1 MTDLHD
7 KPAPASS
14 LPPQAGPAAGASESA
29 TAPACPTL
37 GELFTA
43 WVARTPDAPALTD
56 GRRTWSYRELAARA
70 DRLAVHLARRG
81 AGPDRVVALVLPRS
95 MELIAAELAVT
106 RAGAAFLPVDPAYP
120 AERRALMLADA
131 APAVTLDDPRRVRE
145 LLDTGNSPGD
155 AAGTQAQVDADHAA
169 YVIYTSGSTGTPKG
183 VTVTHRGIGGFTAAA
198 AERYA
203 VGPGDRVLQFSS
215 PSFDASVL
223 ELCASVLS
231 GATLVVPPHGPWLG
245 DELAAVLDEHRI
257 THALIPPAALATL
270 PDPGQ
275 GTARRLRT
283 LIVGAEA
290 CPAELVD
297 RWAPGRRMINSYGPT
312 EATIVATWTGPLTAG
327 QGTPTIGGAL
337 PHTRVYVLD
346 AGLRPVPAGADGELF
361 IGGDAVAR
369 GYLGRPGLT
378 AARFVADPFGSPGA
392 RLYRTGDRAR
402 WTADGE
408 LEFLGRLDRQV
419 KIRGFRV
426 EPGEIEAALRRA
438 GAGSVGEAV
447 VVVREDETG
456 HQRLV
461 GYVTPA
467 GQPTSTASATSPV
480 PADSRAAAT
489 SPVPAG
495 PEDPATSSIPVALEA
510 PATSPVPAD
519 SQAPPTSPVPADSEA
534 PATSPVPAD
543 SEAPA
548 TSPVPADSDAV
559 VTSAAPTA
567 PAVSLSGPS
576 DPSALPH
583 PLDPAALRSAV
594 AAVLPAHMVPSAIV
608 VLDRMPLT
616 PQHKIDRR
624 ALPAPERTVTEGHV
638 APRTAGERA
647 LARIWAE
654 VLGVDAVGVTDDFLD
669 LGGESILAARA
680 LARIRDELGVRL
692 TVRDVFT
699 ARTIAALAPL
709 LGDPSAAAPPEPMPP
724 APLDGT
730 LPLSS
735 AQRRLWYLDDLTEG
749 GTEYNTG
756 VSLRLRGP
764 LDPDALRRSLRRLA
778 ARHASLR
785 TTFTTADGQ
794 GAQRV
799 APEPH
804 LPLRTADLTDV
815 PEARRS
821 DAAEALLTEELGR
834 PFDLAAGPLTRA
846 LLVRLAP
853 EDHLLLLAQHHI
865 VTDGW
870 SVGILTRELAALH
883 HAETTGEP
891 DGLPQPAVQYPDFAV
906 WEHRRR
912 ATETD
917 AADLAYWRRHLTGMQ
932 QLELPT
938 DRPRPAVRT
947 TSGAAHR
954 HPLPAELVTR
964 LRQLAAGRGTTV
976 FTLFAG
982 AAALLFSRY
991 SGQRD
996 VAFGTVTTGR
1006 GRRDLEDV
1014 PGFFANTVVLRGEVD
1029 ERATVDRFVES
1040 MRATVLDAFAHDG
1053 VPFDRVVEELAPP
1066 RDPSRTPLVQALVV
1080 QQTALPVP
1088 PLSGGLRLTE
1098 HPLPRPAARFDL
1110 VLEFSADPDGG
1121 CVLTAEFNTDLFDAA
1136 TVARLTAH
1144 LHRLL
1149 EGMADGPGR
1158 TLAELTMLS
1167 AEEQRTLVDTWNP
1180 PARRSRDTRHS
1191 TLPDL
1196 FRAQA
1201 ARTPDRT
1208 AVICGPVRLD
1218 YAEVARRANRLAR
1231 QLLARGAGPESLVAL
1246 CLPRTAD
1253 LVPVLWAV
1261 LASGAGYLPVD
1272 PGYPAER
1279 VRLMLADARP
1289 ALVLAT
1295 RETASALPADCAPLL
1310 LEDCADPAVPD
1321 TDLTDADRPRPLLPD
1336 HPAYVIYTSGS
1347 TGRPKGVVV
1356 THRTVAALAA
1366 WTKERFGAAG
1376 LDHVIASTSLNFD
1389 VSVFELLCPL
1399 TAGGTVEVV
1408 PDLPALADGTGPRRA
1423 GLLSAVPSVVSRL
1436 IASGTAP
1443 VTADTVVLAG
1453 EALPAQTLHDLR
1465 AALPECRVANIYG
1478 PTEATVYATAWFA
1491 GDRLPEQAPPIGGPV
1506 ALTRAYVLDGS
1517 LRPQPV
1523 GVTAELYLGGG
1534 GLARGYLHRPGLTA
1548 ARFVADPFGAP
1559 GERMYRTGDLV
1570 RRRADGALEYVGRID
1585 QQVKVRGFRIEL
1597 GEVEE
1602 ALRRCAGVA
1611 EAAATVTAGADGHRR
1626 LAGYVVPATGQRV
1639 EPEAVRR
1646 ELGRTLPAS
1655 MVPSAVV
1662 VLDALPL
1669 NPNGK
1674 LDRARLPDPG
1684 PAVRAVRHVAP
1695 RTPTE
1700 RALAGIW
1707 AEVLRVERVGVDD
1720 NFFELGGDS
1729 ILSIQVVARARQEGL
1744 SLTSRDVYRHQTVA
1758 ALARCADAARGPRE
1772 ATSAPEPAT
1781 GPAPLTPIQHW
1792 LFGTAAERAG
1802 HYAQALSVHVP
1813 DDLDPAALEEALND
1827 LVAHHDA
1834 LRSRFVTDDTGPGA
1848 RWHIEDR
1855 TPRIRL
1861 AHHTGPDTDT
1871 PHFGPFDLARGP
1883 LLRAVLHDH
1892 GSGQRVLHLAVH
1904 HLVVDGV
1911 SWRVLLEDLD
1921 RAYRARR
1928 AGDDGAA
1935 ALPAKSSPLREWARR
1950 LAAHA
1955 AEGGFDDERE
1965 YWARAVPE
1973 TGPAVPP
1980 GGTGTYA
1987 SQRAVTVRLSPE
1999 DTSALLRTLP
2009 DTYRT
2014 QANDVLLSALGRALC
2029 AWTGR
2034 DRVEVDVEGHGR
2046 EELFPEL
2053 DISRTVGWFTTRY
2066 PVALAVPEDAGWD
2079 AVLKRVKEQL
2089 RAVPR
2094 HGLGHDALR
2103 HLADPGAAPR
2113 TPEAQ
2118 VSFNYLG
2125 RMGPAEDPGGLCRGT
2140 VRPLELDADPA
2151 AARPHA
2157 LEVVGQ
2163 LVGDSL
2169 EFTWFYSDRLHQEET
2184 VADLAD
2190 RFADAL
2196 ADLARH
2202 ATRPGAAGRTP
2213 SDFPLARL
2221 DQAAVDR
2228 ITGADPAAVAD
2239 VYPLT
2244 PTQAGM
2250 LFHGLSQDDRGVY
2263 FQQLTFV
2270 LDGVPDPRALA
2281 AAWQHVSDRTE
2292 VLRARVVWQDVPE
2305 PLLVVLRHA
2314 DVPVTHLDWRDLT
2327 ADERR
2332 ARLDD
2337 VLARDRA
2344 DGIDL
2349 GRAPLQRLLLA
2360 RLSDTEVRVVWSF
2373 HHLLLDGWSLF
2384 QVLTDVFAHHA
2395 GGDPGT
2401 LPDRPPHR
2409 DYVSWLRRRDPD
2421 AAERHWRLRLSGLTE
2436 ATPLPYD
2443 REPREAHRAESTHAV
2458 RVTLPAATSRA
2469 LEELARASGLT
2480 LNTLVQGAWALLLAR
2495 QAGRDEVVFGTT
2507 VSGRPPELPGAEAM
2521 TGLFITTLPT
2531 RVTVPDHGTLLDW
2544 LRALQHDQSEDRRFD
2559 HLALTRMRTFT
2570 ELPERVGLFD
2580 SIVVFE
2586 NYPVDDDL
2594 AAAHGLRLSG
2604 LEGIE
2609 TTNYPLSLTAYPGT
2623 ELALR
2628 LGYDPELF
2636 DGGTA
2641 ERMAEYLTV
2650 LLAGMPT
2657 GSARPPARLPLLT
2670 PDRRAQVLSAWNDTA
2685 TGLPDTTV
2693 ADLFAGQV
2701 RRTPDAVAVEA
2712 GEERVTYRQLDQRAG
2727 QLAAR
2732 LAGLGVRPERPV
2744 GVLMDR
2750 SVELVVTQLALVRT
2764 GGVYVPLDG
2773 RAPVERLRRML
2784 TEAGAGLLLTD
2795 AGWEG
2800 TAREVLP
2807 ADGVV
2812 RVDET
2817 SGTDGPAAPAHAVHP
2832 DNVQYLM
2839 FTSGSTGTPKGVAVR
2854 QRDVVALALDRVFAG
2869 HDRVLVHSPHAFDA
2883 ATYEVWVPLLRGGT
2897 AVLAPPADL
2906 DAALVRRAVTEQGVT
2921 CLWLTAGLFRLL
2933 AQEDPGCLRG
2943 AREVWTGGEAV
2954 PGAVVRRV
2962 LDACPGLTVVD
2973 GYGPTETTTFATRRA
2988 FRSGDALPAVL
2999 PIGRPLDNTRV
3010 YVLDAALQPQP
3021 PGIPGEL
3028 YIAGAGLARGYAGR
3042 PGATAASY
3050 VADPF
3055 GPPGTRM
3062 YRTGDIVRWS
3072 ADGELHF
3079 VGRADDQI
3087 KIRGFRVEPAEIEAR
3102 LTAHPGVAEAVVS
3115 LYEDAGRKRLAAH
3128 LVPAGG
3134 AALPPAAEL
3143 RAHLAAG
3150 LPDYMLPAAFVTV
3163 PELPLTANGKV
3174 DRRRLPAPDWS
3185 AGAER
3190 AHRAPRTET
3199 ERILAGIWAE
3209 LLGLEQVGVDDNFFM
3224 LGGDSILSI
3233 QVVSRARAAGLT
3245 LTPRDLFRHPTVAEL
3260 AASGGDAAPA
3270 VAGTEPVAGPAD
3282 LTPIQHWFLD
3292 PRPAHP
3298 DFFNQSV
3305 VIETAGP
3312 VDEDALRRALTA
3324 LWTHH
3329 DALRARF
3336 VLDADAW
3343 RQDIAADDSPVP
3355 ELLQVHDARAEELVT
3370 AAAHA
3375 GLRLDTGPLFT
3386 ARLFTADAARPARL
3400 LLIAHHLVV
3409 DGVSWRI
3416 LLEDLES
3423 AYRQAASG
3431 QPVRLPAR
3439 TTSVREWARRL
3450 RDRAD
3455 VFADGRAHWEEAA
3468 RACADP
3474 LPVDGDAGTT
3484 TTDTREVTV
3493 RLDRDRTDGLLRR
3506 VPGVYRTRVDDVLLT
3521 ALGRVLADWTGRD
3534 TVAVGLE
3541 GHGREDQL
3549 FEDVDLSR
3557 TVGWFTSL
3565 FPVALTVPAG
3575 DWGTALK
3582 SVKEQLRAVPDR
3594 GLGHGVLRHLA
3605 RDARL
3610 TGTPAPGVSFN
3621 YLGRFDW
3628 SAEAGTLIGAVP
3640 GGLGGAEAPGTERP
3654 HLLDVV
3660 ARVEDDRL
3668 EITWHYS
3675 AGRHREETV
3684 TALAE
3689 GMLRALT
3696 DIVAHCARPDAGG
3709 RTPSDFPLARLDQT
3723 AVDRIAGDGR
3733 DVADVYPLTPMQSGM
3748 LFHSLLDPAGRTY
3761 VNQVQLV
3768 LSGVTDP
3775 HALAEAWQHTAD
3787 ANPVLRTRLV
3797 WQETPEPLQVVRHRA
3812 TVPVTHL
3819 DWSGRSAEDEARE
3832 LDRLLTEDRRAGIDL
3847 GAAPLMR
3854 LTLIR
3859 LAPDRVRLLWTFHH
3873 VLLDGWSAAQVFDE
3887 VCERYAALTSGRRPQ
3902 VPERRPFAD
3911 HLRWLA
3917 GRDTGRAERY
3927 WREALA
3933 GFPAPTELP
3942 RDRRPAE
3949 AHRAS
3954 SSGSVRMTLAPDVS
3968 ARLRDTAQRAGL
3980 TLNTVLQGAWA
3991 LLLSR
3996 YGGGDD
4002 VVFGTTVS
4010 GRPAEL
4016 PGVTS
4021 MVGLFINT
4029 LPTRARV
4036 DGQRMLPD
4044 WLRDLQAAQSEARR
4058 HDFVPLAQVQSWSE
4072 VPGGTNLF
4080 DSIVVFENYPF
4091 DEGAL
4096 ARHGLAMEQERDLEP
4111 TNYPLSVV
4119 VAPGDTLA
4127 VNLDYDPAAFDATT
4141 VEALGE
4147 SLRTLL
4153 TGMATDPERRL
4164 ADLPLLD
4171 PAAGRALVDRFGGR
4185 VAEAPRDTLPEAFR
4199 RQAVR
4204 TPDAPAVRHGDTCL
4218 TYRELDA
4225 RSSRLARLLIA
4236 AGAGPERF
4244 VALCLPRTADLVVA
4258 LLAVLKSGAAYLPV
4272 DPQYPAERVA
4282 FLFEDVRPD
4291 AVITATETAGRLPEG
4306 PFTRILLDADP
4317 GADVPDTP
4325 VGDGER
4331 LGPLLPGH
4339 PAYVIHTSGSTGRPK
4354 GVVVSH
4360 GSVLALADW
4369 AAAEFA
4375 GRGLHHVVAS
4385 TSLNFDVSVFEIF
4398 SPLLSGG
4405 CVEVVRDLLALA
4417 ERPGPWRAGLLSAVP
4432 SALDRLLAE
4441 DAVHITADTVVL
4453 AGEGLPART
4462 VRRVRDAVPGSQVRN
4477 IYGPTEATV
4486 YATAFTCDPA
4496 DPDRDPPIGRPLGG
4510 ARAYVLDE
4518 RMRPV
4523 PVGAPGELF
4532 LAGTGVARGY
4542 LRRPGLTASRFLPDP
4557 FGPPGSRMYRTG
4569 DLVRWTADGDLVY
4582 LGRGDDQVK
4591 VRGFRIELGELEAAL
4606 ARHPAVAA
4614 AAARVVED
4622 AGHRR
4627 LVAYAVP
4634 RPAPSRDPGGQAGA
4648 GGRGVPRGTG
4658 APGPDGE
4665 TGPEAH
4671 TVPVANSAPGPDSH
4685 PATLPDPG
4693 ELRAFLAR
4701 SLPDHLVPAL
4711 VVPLERL
4718 PLGATGKLDRRAL
4731 PAPEWAATATGEAGR
4746 PPRTEAE
4753 RILAGI
4759 WSEVLGVPEVG
4770 ADDNYFTLGG
4780 DSVLGIQIVSAARRA
4795 GLALTPRHLFTHQT
4809 LAELAA
4815 AAERLPDA
4823 DGPGAATAV
4832 AEQGPV
4838 TGDAPLTPVQHWLL
4852 DTLSGDP
4859 AHFSQTV
4866 ALELATDPD
4875 EGLLRDALAAV
4886 LEHHDAL
4893 RLRFEPGGAGRWRQ
4907 YGVAPAEEAPH
4918 LEVHRGAAPHDVA
4931 AALGVG
4937 FDLAGGPLLRA
4948 ALCRPHGGGR
4958 PVLLLAAHHLVV
4970 DAVSWRLI
4978 MEDLDLAHRAL
4989 RDGRRPALGA
4999 KSTSFRDWARRLA
5012 AHTEAG
5018 GFDGELA
5025 HWQGLDTG
5033 TALPADRPGGANTV
5047 ADEDSVTASLDAE
5060 ETRRLLQDVPDA
5072 YRTRVND
5079 VLLCALGR
5087 VLARWTGRD
5096 RVAVTLEGHGRE
5108 EMFEDVDLARTVGW
5122 FTAMYP
5128 VALDVP
5134 RDAGT
5139 GAVLKAVKEN
5149 LRAVPHGGLGYGA
5162 LRFLRPTVGPG
5173 LPALPPVCFNYL
5185 GRQDGTPAPGGL
5197 LHAPHG
5203 GLSGGMDR
5211 SADRPYLLDVLGRV
5225 ADDRLEF
5232 TWSYSREVHRRE
5244 TVARLAAELAD
5255 ELRAIV
5261 RHCAEPGAG
5270 GRTPSD
5276 FPLAPL
5282 DQTAVDRLVGAGAD
5296 VTDVYPLTPTQA
5308 GMVMHGLDDAE
5319 HGLYVEQITFV
5330 ADGARDPRVLAAA
5343 WQHVVD
5349 HTPVLRTS
5357 VALHGVPV
5365 PLQVVHRSVPLPV
5378 TERDWSGLPADRRDA
5393 ELERLLADERAR
5405 GVALDRAPL
5414 LRLALVRLGPDAV
5427 RVVWTFHHVLLDG
5440 WSVFHVLSDVMN
5452 AHAALSRGERPR
5464 LPERRPF
5471 ADYAGWL
5478 AARDTGP
5485 AQEHWRGVLAGFGT
5499 PTPLPYDRRPAPGT
5513 TARSG
5518 TWLSQRLDAER
5529 TGELQEFARRHRLT
5543 LNTLVQGA
5551 WALLLARWSGE
5562 REVCFGTTVSGRPA
5576 DLPGADG
5583 ITGLFITTLPA
5594 RTVVDGTAACADWLR
5609 AVQEARAEDRRHDHL
5624 PLNALHAFSELPSGT
5639 ALFDSLVVFE
5649 NYPVGDATAG
5659 AHGLALRDLDARE
5672 ATNYP
5677 LTVVVSPGD
5686 RLSVEL
5692 GYDPRYFD
5700 AATAGSLAGQLLH
5713 ALHALAASD
5722 GTARLDDIDVLP
5734 PEQRARLLRGPA
5746 RPALGPVPAA
5756 TLPALVEAAVDRWPT
5771 APALDA
5777 PGTLLTFAEAEE
5789 RANRLAHRLIAR
5801 GAGPGDLVALLL
5813 PRSADM
5819 VLAQL
5824 AVAKAGAAF
5833 LPVDPAYPEE
5843 RIALMLR
5850 DAAPALTLDAKE
5862 IADLLAAPPDDVP
5875 GHRPGDADRTRP
5887 LDPDDPAYVIYTS
5900 GSTGTPKGVVVTHRG
5915 LAAFSAAEAAHYQVT
5930 AGDRVLAFATP
5941 SFDASVLELCMS
5953 LPHGAR
5959 LVVPPPGPLL
5969 GAQLADVLR
5978 AGRVTHTLLP
5988 PAALATLPA
5997 DTPGTLPDLKT
6008 LIVGADACGA
6018 ELVARWA
6025 PHHRMVNSYGPTEA
6039 TVVATWSAPLEADG
6053 AAPPIGRPLPATR
6066 AYVLDARLRP
6076 VPDGVAG
6083 ELWLSGPALARGY
6096 LGRPGLTAARFRAD
6110 PFGPPGTRMY
6120 RTGDLVRRDSAGEL
6134 HYLGRTDHQL
6144 KLRGHR
6150 IEAGEVEATLVRHPG
6165 VLDAVVTVREDEP
6178 GLPRLVAHLLT
6189 APGAEPPT
6197 ATALRE
6203 LAARFLPGHMVP
6215 SAFMVLDRF
6224 PLTENGK
6231 TDRAA
6236 LPAPAPAPAEERARP
6251 EYVAPR
6257 TPTEEALAALWEE
6270 TLETTVGAEDDW
6282 FLLGG
6287 DSLRALLV
6295 ASRANDAFGVT
6306 LTPRDVLVSRT
6317 VAALADLVE
6326 EQVLSEL
6333 EGAAYGDD
6341 PGNRSHEADAEDA
6354 AAGGHD
6360 HER

>member
-14 LPPQAGPAAGASESA
+14 LPRAGDTAGAPGSA
-29 TAPACPTL
+29 AATTYPTL
-37 GELFTA
+37 GELFGA
-43 WVARTPDAPALTD
+43 WVTRTPDAPALTD
-56 GRRTWSYRELAARA
+56 GRRTWTYRELSARA
-70 DRLAVHLARRG
+70 DRLAGYLTRRG

-95 MELIAAELAVT
+95 MELIAAELAVA

-120 AERRALMLADA
+120 ADRRALMLTDA
-131 APAVTLDDPRRVRE
+131 APAVVLDDPRRTGE
-145 LLDTGNSPGD
+145 LLNGADGMDGADGAEHP
-155 AAGTQAQVDADHAA
+155 AGAGAGAGVAADHAA

-223 ELCASVLS
+223 ELCVSVLS

-245 DELAAVLDEHRI
+245 DELAAVVDEHRI

-270 PDPGQ
+270 PDPAQ
-275 GTARRLRT
+275 GTARSLRT

-290 CPAELVD
+290 CPAGLVD

-327 QGTPTIGGAL
+327 RGTPTIGDAL

-346 AGLRPVPAGADGELF
+346 TAMRSVAPGADGELF
-361 IGGDAVAR
+361 VGGDAVAR

-378 AARFVADPFGSPGA
+378 AARFVADPFGPPGA
-392 RLYRTGDRAR
+392 RLYRTGDRVR
-402 WTADGE
+402 RTADGE
-408 LEFLGRLDRQV
+408 LEYLGRLDRQV
-419 KIRGFRV
+419 KIRGFRI
-426 EPGEIEAALRRA
+426 EPGEIEAALRRLA
-438 GAGSVGEAV
+438 GGAVGEAV
-447 VVVREDETG
+447 VVVREDEPG
-456 HQRLV
+456 HRRLV
-461 GYVTPA
+461 AYVTPNDPRGAADA
-467 GQPTSTASATSPV
+467 GGSVGPSGAAETEGAGGSSGAAGSGDAVAGSAGGAGEVAESDGAVAANGAARTGR
-480 PADSRAAAT
+480 RAGAVGEDRP
-489 SPVPAG
+489 SGSPAG
-495 PEDPATSSIPVALEA
+495 GHPPV
-510 PATSPVPAD
+510 S
-519 SQAPPTSPVPADSEA
+519 
-534 PATSPVPAD
+534 
-543 SEAPA
+543 
-548 TSPVPADSDAV
+548 
-559 VTSAAPTA
+559 
-567 PAVSLSGPS
+567 SGPS
-576 DPSALPH
+576 ASAEYPGTANVST
-583 PLDPAALRSAV
+583 PARRLDPAALR
-594 AAVLPAHMVPSAIV
+594 AALASVLPGHMVPAAVV
-608 VLDRMPLT
+608 VLERMPLT

-624 ALPAPERTVTEGHV
+624 ALPAPERVS
-638 APRTAGERA
+638 TAGRVPPRSPRERS
-647 LARIWAE
+647 LAAILAD
-654 VLGVDAVGVTDDFLD
+654 VLGVDGIGVTDDFLD
-669 LGGESILAARA
+669 LGGDSILAARV
-680 LARIRDELGVRL
+680 LSRIRDELGVRL

-699 ARTIAALAPL
+699 ARTVAALAPL
-709 LGDPSAAAPPEPMPP
+709 LGDPSAAAPPEPIPP
-724 APLDGT
+724 APGEGV

-735 AQRRLWYLDDLTEG
+735 AQRRLWFLDDLTDG

-756 VSLRLRGP
+756 VSLRLRGA
-764 LDPDALRRSLRRLA
+764 LDEDALRRSLRRLA

-785 TTFTTADGQ
+785 TTFTTVDGQ
-794 GAQRV
+794 GVQRV
-799 APEPH
+799 AADPD
-804 LPLRTADLTDV
+804 LPLRTADLTGV
-815 PEARRS
+815 PGARRAE
-821 DAAEALLTEELGR
+821 AAEELLTGELCS
-834 PFDLAAGPLTRA
+834 PFDLEAGPLTRA
-846 LLVRLAP
+846 LLVRLA
-853 EDHLLLLAQHHI
+853 EDDHLLLLAQHHI

-870 SVGILTRELAALH
+870 SVGVLTRELAALYR
-883 HAETTGEP
+883 AEATGEP
-891 DGLPQPAVQYPDFAV
+891 DGLPRPAVQYPDFAV
-906 WEHRRR
+906 WEQGQR
-912 ATETD
+912 AGNARNAGTAGDTD
-917 AADLAYWRRHLTGMQ
+917 AVDLAYWRRHLSDLQ
-932 QLELPT
+932 HLELPT

-947 TSGAAHR
+947 AAGAAHHHR
-954 HPLPAELVTR
+954 LPAELTAR
-964 LRQLAAGRGTTV
+964 LRHLATGRGTTV

-982 AAALLFSRY
+982 AAALLFARY

-996 VAFGTVTTGR
+996 VAFGTVTNGR
-1006 GRRDLEDV
+1006 DRRELEDV
-1014 PGFFANTVVLRGEVD
+1014 PGFFANTVVLRTDVD

-1040 MRATVLDAFAHDG
+1040 MRTTVLDAFAHDG
-1053 VPFDRVVEELAPP
+1053 VPFDRVVEELSPT

-1080 QQTALPVP
+1080 QQTPLGVP
-1088 PLSGGLRLTE
+1088 PLAGGLRLEE

-1110 VLEFSADPDGG
+1110 VLEFTPEAEGG
-1121 CVLTAEFNTDLFDAA
+1121 CALTVEYNTDLFEAA
-1136 TVARLTAH
+1136 TVARLTGH

-1158 TLAELTMLS
+1158 TLAELPMLS
-1167 AEEQRTLVDTWNP
+1167 AAEQHTLVDAWNP
-1180 PARRSRDTRHS
+1180 PARRSRDTGDA
-1191 TLPDL
+1191 TLPGL
-1196 FRAQA
+1196 FRAQV
-1201 ARTPDRT
+1201 ARTPGRT
-1208 AVICGPVRLD
+1208 AVVCGPDRLD
-1218 YAEVARRANRLAR
+1218 YAETDRRASRLAR
-1231 QLLARGAGPESLVAL
+1231 LLVARGAGPETLVAL
-1246 CLPRTAD
+1246 CLPRSAD

-1261 LASGAGYLPVD
+1261 LKSGAGYLPVD
-1272 PGYPAER
+1272 PAYPAER
-1279 VRLMLADARP
+1279 IRFMLDDARP

-1295 RETASALPADCAPLL
+1295 RDTASALPEDCVPLL
-1310 LEDCADPAVPD
+1310 LEDCAGQDTPNPGPAD
-1321 TDLTDADRPRPLLPD
+1321 ADLTDADLTDADRIRPLLPD

-1356 THRTVAALAA
+1356 THRSVAALAA
-1366 WTKERFGAAG
+1366 WAGERFGPDG
-1376 LDHVIASTSLNFD
+1376 LSHVIASTSLNFD

-1399 TAGGTVEVV
+1399 LAGGSVEVV
-1408 PDLPALADGTGPRRA
+1408 ADLSALADTPFPRSA
-1423 GLLSAVPSVVSRL
+1423 GLLSGVPSVVSRL
-1436 IASGTAP
+1436 VAGGTAS

-1453 EALPAQTLHDLR
+1453 EALPAQTVRDVR
-1465 AALPECRVANIYG
+1465 AAMPAARIANIYG

-1491 GDRLPEQAPPIGGPV
+1491 EGRLPEQSPPIGEPV
-1506 ALTRAYVLDGS
+1506 AVTRAYVLDGA
-1517 LRPQPV
+1517 LRPQPP
-1523 GVTAELYLGGG
+1523 GVTGELYLGGG
-1534 GLARGYLHRPGLTA
+1534 GLARGYLNRPGLSA

-1570 RRRADGALEYVGRID
+1570 RRRADGRLEYLGRID

-1611 EAAATVTAGADGHRR
+1611 EAAATAADTDGHRR
-1626 LAGYVVPATGQRV
+1626 LAGYVVPAPGARV
-1639 EPEAVRR
+1639 DPETVRR
-1646 ELGRTLPAS
+1646 ELGRTLPDY
-1655 MVPSAVV
+1655 MVPAVVV
-1662 VLDALPL
+1662 VLDDLPL

-1674 LDRARLPDPG
+1674 IDRGRLPDPG

-1700 RALAGIW
+1700 HALAAIW
-1707 AEVLRVERVGVDD
+1707 ADVLRAERIGVDD

-1744 SLTSRDVYRHQTVA
+1744 MLTSRDLYQHQTVA
-1758 ALARCADAARGPRE
+1758 ALARRADAAGSPR
-1772 ATSAPEPAT
+1772 ASAPAPEAAT
-1781 GPAPLTPIQHW
+1781 GAAPLTPIQHW

-1802 HYAQALSVHVP
+1802 HFAQALSVRVP
-1813 DDLDPAALEEALND
+1813 DDLDAAALEEALND
-1827 LVAHHDA
+1827 LAAHHDA
-1834 LRSRFVTDDTGPGA
+1834 LRSRFTAGDG
-1848 RWHIEDR
+1848 
-1855 TPRIRL
+1855 TPRVSWAVADRAPRIVLGR
-1861 AHHTGPDTDT
+1861 HTGPEQDT
-1871 PHFGPFDLARGP
+1871 PHFGPFDLAAGP
-1883 LLRAVLHDH
+1883 LLRAVLHDR
-1892 GSGQRVLHLAVH
+1892 GPGLPRVLHLAVH

-1911 SWRVLLEDLD
+1911 SWRILLDDLD
-1921 RAYRARR
+1921 TAYRARR

-1935 ALPAKSSPLREWARR
+1935 ALPAKSTPVRQWARR
-1950 LAAHA
+1950 LHAHA
-1955 AEGGFDDERE
+1955 ADGGFDDERE
-1965 YWARAVPE
+1965 YWAREVPD
-1973 TGPAVPP
+1973 TAPAVPQDTDGP
-1980 GGTGTYA
+1980 NTYA
-1987 SQRAVTVRLSPE
+1987 SQRAVTVRLSSE
-1999 DTSALLRTLP
+1999 DTAVLLRTLP
-2009 DTYRT
+2009 ETYRT
-2014 QANDVLLSALGRALC
+2014 QVNDVLLGALGRALC
-2029 AWTGR
+2029 AGTGR
-2034 DRVEVDVEGHGR
+2034 ERVVVDVEGHGR
-2046 EELFPEL
+2046 EELFPDL
-2053 DISRTVGWFTTRY
+2053 DLSRTVGWFTTRY
-2066 PVALAVPEDAGWD
+2066 PVALTVPGDAGWD
-2079 AVLKRVKEQL
+2079 TVLKRVKEQL

-2103 HLADPGAAPR
+2103 HLAAPGAAPG
-2113 TPEAQ
+2113 TPHAQ
-2118 VSFNYLG
+2118 ISFNYLG
-2125 RMGPAEDPGGLCRGT
+2125 RMGLPDGGDGLYRGT

-2151 AARPHA
+2151 AERPHA
-2157 LEVVGQ
+2157 LEVVGH
-2163 LVGDSL
+2163 LDGDRL
-2169 EFTWFYSDRLHQEET
+2169 EFTWFYSDRLHRQDT
-2184 VADLAD
+2184 VRALAEG
-2190 RFADAL
+2190 FADAL
-2196 ADLARH
+2196 TDLARY
-2202 ATRPGAAGRTP
+2202 AASPGAAGRTP

-2228 ITGADPAAVAD
+2228 VTGADPAAVAD
-2239 VYPLT
+2239 VLPLT

-2250 LFHGLSQDDRGVY
+2250 LFHGLSQNDRGVY

-2281 AAWQHVSDRTE
+2281 AAWQHVTDRTE
-2292 VLRARVVWQDVPE
+2292 VLRGRVVWQDMPE
-2305 PLLVVLRHA
+2305 PLLVVQRHA
-2314 DVPVTHLDWRDLT
+2314 ALPVTHLDWRDLT
-2327 ADERR
+2327 EDERR

-2344 DGIDL
+2344 EGIDL
-2349 GRAPLQRLLLA
+2349 TRAPLQRLLLA
-2360 RLSDTEVRVVWSF
+2360 RVSGTAVRVVWSF

-2384 QVLTDVFAHHA
+2384 QVLTDVFARHA
-2395 GGDPGT
+2395 GTEPETGR
-2401 LPDRPPHR
+2401 DRPPYR
-2409 DYVSWLRRRDPD
+2409 DYLAWLRGRDT
-2421 AAERHWRLRLSGLTE
+2421 AEAERHWQRRLSGLTE

-2443 REPREAHRAESTHAV
+2443 REPRESHRAESTHEV
-2458 RVTLPAATSRA
+2458 RATVPAGATRA
-2469 LEELARASGLT
+2469 LEELARTSGLT
-2480 LNTLVQGAWALLLAR
+2480 LNTLVQGAWALLLGR

-2507 VSGRPPELPGAEAM
+2507 VSGRPPELPGSDAM

-2531 RVTVPDHGTLLDW
+2531 RVAVPDRGTLVDW
-2544 LRALQHDQSEDRRFD
+2544 LRALQRDQSEDRRFD
-2559 HLALTRMRTFT
+2559 HTPLTRIRTFT
-2570 ELPERVGLFD
+2570 GLPERVGLFD

-2586 NYPVDDDL
+2586 NYPVDDGL

-2609 TTNYPLSLTAYPGT
+2609 TTNYPLSLTAYPGP
-2623 ELALR
+2623 ELTLR

-2636 DGGTA
+2636 DTGTA
-2641 ERMAEYLTV
+2641 ERLAEYLTV
-2650 LLAGMPT
+2650 LLTGMP
-2657 GSARPPARLPLLT
+2657 GASPRPPARLPLLS
-2670 PDRRAQVLSAWNDTA
+2670 PDRRAQVLHAWNDTA
-2685 TGLPDTTV
+2685 TDLPDTTV
-2693 ADLFAGQV
+2693 AGLFAAQV
-2701 RRTPDAVAVEA
+2701 RRTPDAVALEA
-2712 GEERVTYRQLDQRAG
+2712 GAERVTYRELDARSARR
-2727 QLAAR
+2727 AAR
-2732 LAGLGVRPERPV
+2732 LAALGVRPERPV
-2744 GVLMDR
+2744 GVLVDR
-2750 SVELVVTQLALVRT
+2750 SVELVVAQLALVRT

-2773 RAPVERLRRML
+2773 RAPRERLRRML
-2784 TEAGAGLLLTD
+2784 AEAGADLLLTD
-2795 AGWEG
+2795 AAWEE
-2800 TAREVLP
+2800 TARDLLPGDRVL
-2807 ADGVV
+2807 
-2812 RVDET
+2812 RVDV
-2817 SGTDGPAAPAHAVHP
+2817 PAGADHPAPAHAVHP

-2839 FTSGSTGTPKGVAVR
+2839 FTSGSTGVPKGVAVR
-2854 QRDVVALALDRVFAG
+2854 QRDVVALALDRAFTG

-2906 DAALVRRAVTEQGVT
+2906 DAAAVRHAVTEQGVG

-2954 PGAVVRRV
+2954 PGAVVGRV

-2973 GYGPTETTTFATRRA
+2973 GYGPTETTTFATRRV
-2988 FRSGDALPAVL
+2988 FRAGDPLPAVL

-3010 YVLDAALQPQP
+3010 YVLDGALQPQP
-3021 PGIPGEL
+3021 PGVPGEL

-3042 PGATAASY
+3042 PGATAARY
-3050 VADPF
+3050 LADPF
-3055 GPPGTRM
+3055 GPAGARM
-3062 YRTGDIVRWS
+3062 YRTGDVVRWS

-3102 LTAHPGVAEAVVS
+3102 LTAHPGIAEAVVS

-3128 LVPAGG
+3128 LVPAEDAAVPSA
-3134 AALPPAAEL
+3134 AAL
-3143 RAHLAAG
+3143 RDHLAAG

-3163 PELPLTANGKV
+3163 SALPLTANGKV

-3185 AGAER
+3185 AGAED
-3190 AHRAPRTET
+3190 AYRAPRTEA
-3199 ERILAGIWAE
+3199 ERLLAGIWAD
-3209 LLGLEQVGVDDNFFM
+3209 LLGVERVGVDDNFFM

-3245 LTPRDLFRHPTVAEL
+3245 LTPRDLFRRPTVAGL
-3260 AASGGDAAPA
+3260 AAGGAAAPA
-3270 VAGTEPVAGPAD
+3270 VAGTGPVSGEAD

-3292 PRPAHP
+3292 PRPARAG
-3298 DFFNQSV
+3298 FFNQSV
-3305 VIETAGP
+3305 VIEAAGP

-3336 VLDADAW
+3336 HLDGDGTW
-3343 RQDIAADDSPVP
+3343 RQHVPAADGPVP
-3355 ELLQVHDARAEELVT
+3355 ELLQVHRPEAEEHVT
-3370 AAAHA
+3370 AETHA
-3375 GLRLDTGPLFT
+3375 GLDLAAGPLCA
-3386 ARLFTADAARPARL
+3386 ARLFTADGTGPARL
-3400 LLIAHHLVV
+3400 LLVVHHLVV

-3416 LLEDLES
+3416 LLEDLETG
-3423 AYRQAASG
+3423 YRQAAAG
-3431 QPVRLPAR
+3431 EPVRLPAR
-3439 TTSVREWARRL
+3439 TTSVREWAHRL
-3450 RDRAD
+3450 RERAATG
-3455 VFADGRAHWEEAA
+3455 FAARRDHWEETARHCAA
-3468 RACADP
+3468 P
-3474 LPVDGDAGTT
+3474 LPADGDGDATMAGV
-3484 TTDTREVTV
+3484 REVSV
-3493 RLDRDRTDGLLRR
+3493 RLDRGRTDDLLRR
-3506 VPGVYRTRVDDVLLT
+3506 VPGAYRTRIDDVLLT
-3521 ALGRVLADWTGRD
+3521 ALGRVLADWTGRT

-3565 FPVALTVPAG
+3565 YPVALTVPAG
-3575 DWGTALK
+3575 DWGAALK

-3594 GLGHGVLRHLA
+3594 GLGYGVLRHLA
-3605 RDARL
+3605 RDAAL
-3610 TGTPAPGVSFN
+3610 TATPMPGISFN

-3628 SAEAGTLIGAVP
+3628 SAGGGTLIGAVP

-3654 HLLDVV
+3654 HLLDVI
-3660 ARVEDDRL
+3660 ARVEDDEL

-3675 AGRHREETV
+3675 PGRHREDTV

-3689 GMLRALT
+3689 GMLQALEEL
-3696 DIVAHCARPDAGG
+3696 VAHCARPGAGG
-3709 RTPSDFPLARLDQT
+3709 RTPSDFPLARLDQA

-3733 DVADVYPLTPMQSGM
+3733 EVADVYPLTPMQAGM
-3748 LFHSLLDPAGRTY
+3748 LFHSLLDPDGRTY

-3775 HALAEAWQHTAD
+3775 RALATAWQHTAD
-3787 ANPVLRTRLV
+3787 ANPVLRTGLV
-3797 WQETPEPLQVVRHRA
+3797 WQETAEPLQVVRHRA
-3812 TVPVTHL
+3812 TVPVTHH
-3819 DWSGRSAEDEARE
+3819 DWSGEPADQGARD
-3832 LDRLLTEDRRAGIDL
+3832 LDRLLAEDREAGIDL
-3847 GAAPLMR
+3847 GTAPLMR
-3854 LTLIR
+3854 LMLIR
-3859 LAPDRVRLLWTFHH
+3859 LAPDRVRLVWTFHH

-3887 VCERYAALTSGRRPQ
+3887 VCERYAALTSGRRPR
-3902 VPERRPFAD
+3902 PTERRPFAD
-3911 HLRWLA
+3911 YLHWLA
-3917 GRDTGRAERY
+3917 GQDTGQAERY
-3927 WREALA
+3927 WRETLA
-3933 GFPAPTELP
+3933 GFQAPTELP
-3942 RDRRPAE
+3942 RDRRPAQ
-3949 AHRAS
+3949 AHRDAS
-3954 SSGSVRMTLAPDVS
+3954 SGTVRVTLGRDVS
-3968 ARLRDTAQRAGL
+3968 ARLRETAQRAGL
-3980 TLNTVLQGAWA
+3980 TLNTVFQGAWA
-3991 LLLSR
+3991 LLLAR

-4010 GRPAEL
+4010 GRPAGL

-4036 DGQRMLPD
+4036 DGRRLLPD

-4058 HDFVPLAQVQSWSE
+4058 HDFVSLAQVQSWSE
-4072 VPGGTNLF
+4072 VPGGTSLF

-4091 DEGAL
+4091 DENSL

-4119 VAPGDTLA
+4119 IAPGDSLA
-4127 VNLDYDPAAFDATT
+4127 VNLDYDPGAFDPAT

-4153 TGMATDPERRL
+4153 TGMATDPDRRL

-4171 PAAGRALVDRFGGR
+4171 PAGGRDLVGRFGGPVR
-4185 VAEAPRDTLPEAFR
+4185 EAPRDTLPEAFR
-4199 RQAVR
+4199 RQAER
-4204 TPDAPAVRHGDTCL
+4204 TPHAPAVRHGDACL
-4218 TYRELDA
+4218 TYGELDA
-4225 RSSRLARLLIA
+4225 RSSRLARRLIA

-4244 VALCLPRTADLVVA
+4244 VALSLPRTEDLVVA

-4291 AVITATETAGRLPEG
+4291 AVITSAATAGRLPEG
-4306 PFTRILLDADP
+4306 PYTRILLDQDRDQDSAAAVP
-4317 GADVPDTP
+4317 GTP

-4331 LGPLLPGH
+4331 HGPLLPGH

-4354 GVVVSH
+4354 GVVVTH
-4360 GSVLALADW
+4360 ASVLALTDW
-4369 AAAEFA
+4369 AAAEFT
-4375 GRGLHHVVAS
+4375 GRGLAHVVAS

-4405 CVEVVRDLLALA
+4405 CVEIVRDLLALA

-4441 DAVHITADTVVL
+4441 GAVQVSADTVVL

-4462 VRRVRDAVPGSQVRN
+4462 VRRVREAVPGCRVMN

-4496 DPDRDPPIGRPLGG
+4496 DPDRDPPIGRPVGG
-4510 ARAYVLDE
+4510 ARAYVLDAH
-4518 RMRPV
+4518 MRPV
-4523 PVGAPGELF
+4523 PAGAPGELF

-4542 LRRPGLTASRFLPDP
+4542 LGRTGLTASRFLPDP
-4557 FGPPGSRMYRTG
+4557 FGPPGARMYRTG
-4569 DLVRWTADGDLVY
+4569 DLVRWTSDGDLRY

-4606 ARHPAVAA
+4606 TRHPAVAA
-4614 AAARVVED
+4614 AAARVVEH

-4627 LVAYAVP
+4627 LVGYAVP
-4634 RPAPSRDPGGQAGA
+4634 RGA
-4648 GGRGVPRGTG
+4648 
-4658 APGPDGE
+4658 A
-4665 TGPEAH
+4665 
-4671 TVPVANSAPGPDSH
+4671 
-4685 PATLPDPG
+4685 LPDAA
-4693 ELRAFLAR
+4693 ELRAFLAH

-4711 VVPLERL
+4711 VVPLDRL

-4731 PAPEWAATATGEAGR
+4731 PAPQWAAPATTGTAR

-4753 RILAGI
+4753 QTLAAI
-4759 WSEVLGVPEVG
+4759 WCEVLGVPEVG

-4780 DSVLGIQIVSAARRA
+4780 DSILGIQIVSAARRA
-4795 GLALTPRHLFTHQT
+4795 GLALTPRHLFTYQT

-4815 AAERLPDA
+4815 AATEFH
-4823 DGPGAATAV
+4823 GTAV
-4832 AEQGPV
+4832 TAEQGPV
-4838 TGDAPLTPVQHWLL
+4838 VGDAPLTPVQHWLF
-4852 DTLSGDP
+4852 DTLTGDP

-4866 ALELATDPD
+4866 SFELAEDPG
-4875 EGLLRDALAAV
+4875 EPLLRAALAAV

-4893 RLRFEPGGAGRWRQ
+4893 RMRFEPAGDGRWRQ
-4907 YGVAPAEEAPH
+4907 YGTPPGVDAPH
-4918 LEVHRGAAPHDVA
+4918 LEVHDHAAVPEVA
-4931 AALGVG
+4931 AALAAG
-4937 FDLAGGPLLRA
+4937 FDLAAGPLLRA
-4948 ALCRPHGGGR
+4948 ALCRPGDGGR

-4978 MEDLDLAHRAL
+4978 LEDLDTAYRAL
-4989 RDGRRPALGA
+4989 RDGERPDLGA
-4999 KSTSFRDWARRLA
+4999 KSTSFAAWARRLA
-5012 AHTEAG
+5012 AHTAAG

-5025 HWQGLDTG
+5025 HWRDLDAG
-5033 TALPADRPGGANTV
+5033 TALPTDHTGGANTAAV
-5047 ADEDSVTASLDAE
+5047 EESVTTALGAE
-5060 ETRRLLQDVPDA
+5060 DTRRLLQDVPEA

-5087 VLARWTGRD
+5087 VLARWTGQD

-5108 EMFEDVDLARTVGW
+5108 ELFDDTDLARTAGW

-5134 RDAGT
+5134 RDADTGT
-5139 GAVLKAVKEN
+5139 VLKAVKEN

-5162 LRFLRPTVGPG
+5162 LRHLHPTAGPALPG
-5173 LPALPPVCFNYL
+5173 LPQVCFNYL
-5185 GRQDGTPAPGGL
+5185 GQQDWTPAPGGL

-5203 GLSGGMDR
+5203 ALGGGMDT
-5211 SADRPYLLDVLGRV
+5211 SAERPHLLDVLGRV
-5225 ADDRLEF
+5225 SDGRLEF
-5232 TWSYSREVHRRE
+5232 TWSYSREVHRHG
-5244 TVARLAAELAD
+5244 TVARLAAELTA
-5255 ELRAIV
+5255 ELREIV

-5282 DQTAVDRLVGAGAD
+5282 DQAAVDRLVGTGTD
-5296 VTDVYPLTPTQA
+5296 VVDVYPLTPTQT
-5308 GMVMHGLDDAE
+5308 GMVVHGLDEAG

-5330 ADGARDPRVLAAA
+5330 ADGARDPGQLAAA

-5349 HTPVLRTS
+5349 RTPVLRTS

-5365 PLQVVHRSVPLPV
+5365 PLQIVHRDVTLPV
-5378 TERDWSGLPADRRDA
+5378 TDHDWSGVPADRRDT

-5405 GVALDRAPL
+5405 GLALDRAPL

-5440 WSVFHVLSDVMN
+5440 WSVFHVLSDVMA
-5452 AHAALSRGERPR
+5452 AHAALVRGEPPR

-5478 AARDTGP
+5478 AARDTGR
-5485 AQEHWRGVLAGFGT
+5485 AAEHWRDVLAGLGS

-5518 TWLSQRLDAER
+5518 TWLSQRLGTEETR
-5529 TGELQEFARRHRLT
+5529 RLQEFARRHRLT

-5576 DLPGADG
+5576 DLPGADT

-5594 RTVVDGTAACADWLR
+5594 RTDVDGAAPCAAWLR
-5609 AVQEARAEDRRHDHL
+5609 AVQEARAEDRRHDHM
-5624 PLNALHAFSELPSGT
+5624 PLNELHGLTELPPGT
-5639 ALFDSLVVFE
+5639 ELFDSLVVFE

-5659 AHGLALRDLDARE
+5659 AHGLTVRDLDARE

-5686 RLSVEL
+5686 RLAVEL
-5692 GYDPRYFD
+5692 GYDPRCFD
-5700 AATAGSLAGQLLH
+5700 PATAGSLAGQLLH
-5713 ALHALAASD
+5713 TLHALAATD
-5722 GTARLDDIDVLP
+5722 GTTRLDDIDALP
-5734 PEQRARLLRGPA
+5734 PAERDRLLHPPA
-5746 RPALGPVPAA
+5746 RPARTPVPAA
-5756 TLPALVEAAVDRWPT
+5756 TLPALVEAAVDRWPA
-5771 APALDA
+5771 APALA
-5777 PGTLLTFAEAEE
+5777 GPGTLLTFAQAETA
-5789 RANRLAHRLIAR
+5789 ANRLAHALIAR

-5824 AVAKAGAAF
+5824 AVAKTGAAF

-5862 IADLLAAPPDDVP
+5862 IAGLLAAPPQDTP
-5875 GHRPGDADRTRP
+5875 GHRPTRPTDADRTRP
-5887 LDPDDPAYVIYTS
+5887 LDLDDPAYVIYTS

-5915 LAAFSAAEAAHYQVT
+5915 LAAFSAAEAAHYQV
-5930 AGDRVLAFATP
+5930 APGDRVLAFATP

-5978 AGRVTHTLLP
+5978 TERVTHTLLP
-5988 PAALATLPA
+5988 PAALATLPP

-6008 LIVGADACGA
+6008 LTVGADACSA
-6018 ELVARWA
+6018 ELVGRWA

-6039 TVVATWSAPLEADG
+6039 TVVATWSAPLRPDG
-6053 AAPPIGRPLPATR
+6053 AAPPIGRPLPATG

-6076 VPDGVAG
+6076 VPDGVTG

-6096 LGRPGLTAARFRAD
+6096 LGRPGLTAARFTAD

-6120 RTGDLVRRDSAGEL
+6120 RTGDLVRRDAHGEL

-6150 IEAGEVEATLVRHPG
+6150 IEAGEVEAVLVRDPG

-6197 ATALRE
+6197 TAALRT

-6215 SAFMVLDRF
+6215 TAFVVLDRF

-6236 LPAPAPAPAEERARP
+6236 LPAPAPAPAEERERAG
-6251 EYVAPR
+6251 YVAPR
-6257 TPTEEALAALWEE
+6257 TPTEEAVAAIWEE
-6270 TLETTVGAEDDW
+6270 TLGTAVGAEDDYY
-6282 FLLGG
+6282 LLGG
-6287 DSLRALLV
+6287 DSMRALLI

-6306 LTPRDVLVSRT
+6306 LTPRDILVSRT
-6317 VAALADLVE
+6317 VAALAELVE
-6326 EQVLSEL
+6326 DQVLSEL
-6333 EGAAYGDD
+6333 EAAAYGHDGEDGAHEGQDGPPAGHGRPAPDD
-6341 PGNRSHEADAEDA
+6341 EDA
-6354 AAGGHD
+6354 AYGGPDHD
-6360 HER
+6360 ER

>member
-1 MTDLHD
+1 MTDPHD
-7 KPAPASS
+7 KPASAPS
-14 LPPQAGPAAGASESA
+14 LPHPGPAGAVESGTTGA
-29 TAPACPTL
+29 HPML
-37 GELFTA
+37 GALFAA
-43 WVARTPDAPALTD
+43 WVDRTPDVPALTD
-56 GRRTWSYRELAARA
+56 GRRTWTYRQLADRA
-70 DRLAVHLARRG
+70 DRLAAHLIRRG

-95 MELIAAELAVT
+95 MELIAAELAVA

-131 APAVTLDDPRRVRE
+131 APAVTLDDAGRVGA
-145 LLDTGNSPGD
+145 LLDTDGEAPAGERD
-155 AAGTQAQVDADHAA
+155 GEPAAGVLAGADSAA

-183 VTVTHRGIGGFTAAA
+183 VTVTHRGIGGFVTAA

-223 ELCASVLS
+223 ELFISVLS

-245 DELAAVLDEHRI
+245 DELAGVLDEHRI

-270 PDPGQ
+270 PRPET
-275 GTARRLRT
+275 GTGRHLRT

-290 CPAELVD
+290 CPAGLVD
-297 RWAPGRRMINSYGPT
+297 TWAPGRRMINSYGPT

-327 QGTPTIGGAL
+327 RGTPTIGDAL
-337 PHTRVYVLD
+337 PHTRAYVLD
-346 AGLRPVPAGADGELF
+346 AAMRPVPPGTDGELF
-361 IGGDAVAR
+361 VGGDAVAR

-378 AARFVADPFGSPGA
+378 ATRFVPDPFGPAGA
-392 RLYRTGDRAR
+392 RLYRTGDRVR
-402 WTADGE
+402 RTPEGE

-419 KIRGFRV
+419 KIRGFRI

-438 GAGSVGEAV
+438 GAVGEAV
-447 VVVREDETG
+447 VVVREDEPG

-467 GQPTSTASATSPV
+467 GPV
-480 PADSRAAAT
+480 PATAPD
-489 SPVPAG
+489 PAG
-495 PEDPATSSIPVALEA
+495 PA
-510 PATSPVPAD
+510 PRAD
-519 SQAPPTSPVPADSEA
+519 R
-534 PATSPVPAD
+534 
-543 SEAPA
+543 
-548 TSPVPADSDAV
+548 
-559 VTSAAPTA
+559 
-567 PAVSLSGPS
+567 
-576 DPSALPH
+576 
-583 PLDPAALRSAV
+583 PLDPAALRAAV
-594 AAVLPAHMVPSAIV
+594 AARLPAHMVPAAVV

-616 PQHKIDRR
+616 PQNKIDRQ
-624 ALPAPERTVTEGHV
+624 ALPAPERTAAAGHL
-638 APRTAGERA
+638 APRTDEERA
-647 LARIWAE
+647 LAAIWAD
-654 VLGVDAVGVTDDFLD
+654 VLGVAEVGVTDDFFD

-680 LARIRDELGVRL
+680 LSRIRDELGVRL
-692 TVRDVFT
+692 TVRDIFS
-699 ARTIAALAPL
+699 ARTVAALAPL
-709 LGDPSAAAPPEPMPP
+709 LADPSAAAPTEPIAP
-724 APLDGT
+724 APHADG

-735 AQRRLWYLDDLTEG
+735 AQRRLWYLDELSAG
-749 GTEYNTG
+749 GAEYNTG
-756 VSLRLRGP
+756 VSLRLRGA
-764 LDPDALRRSLRRLA
+764 LDPDALRRSLHRLA
-778 ARHASLR
+778 ARHAALR
-785 TTFTTADGQ
+785 TTFATADGQ
-794 GAQRV
+794 ALQRI
-799 APEPH
+799 AAEPD
-804 LPLRTADLTDV
+804 LPLRTADVGDL
-815 PEARRS
+815 PAERRAE
-821 DAAEALLTEELGR
+821 AAEDLLTEELGR
-834 PFDLAAGPLTRA
+834 PHDLAAGPLTRA
-846 LLVRLAP
+846 LLVRLTDD
-853 EDHLLLLAQHHI
+853 DHLLLLAQHHI

-870 SVGILTRELAALH
+870 SVGILTRELAALY
-883 HAETTGEP
+883 HAETTGEA
-891 DGLPQPAVQYPDFAV
+891 DGLPQPGVQYPDFAV
-906 WEHRRR
+906 WERRQR
-912 ATETD
+912 TSGAD
-917 AADLAYWRRHLTGMQ
+917 AADLAYWKRHLAGLQ
-932 QLELPT
+932 HLDLPA
-938 DRPRPAVRT
+938 DRTRPAVRT
-947 TSGAAHR
+947 TAGAAHR
-954 HPLPAELVTR
+954 HALPAELVSR
-964 LRQLAAGRGTTV
+964 LRQLATGRGTTV
-976 FTLFAG
+976 FTLYAG
-982 AAALLFSRY
+982 AAALLFARY

-1014 PGFFANTVVLRGEVD
+1014 AGFFANTVVLRGEVD
-1029 ERATVDRFVES
+1029 ERATVDRFVET
-1040 MRATVLDAFAHDG
+1040 MRTTVLDAFAHDG

-1066 RDPSRTPLVQALVV
+1066 RDPSRTPLVQVLVV

-1088 PLSGGLRLTE
+1088 PSAGALRLAE

-1110 VLEFSADPDGG
+1110 VLEFTPDADGG
-1121 CVLTAEFNTDLFDAA
+1121 CVLTAEFNTDLFEAA

-1144 LHRLL
+1144 LHHLL

-1158 TLAELTMLS
+1158 PLAELSMLS

-1180 PARRSRDTRHS
+1180 PARRSASTGHG
-1191 TLPDL
+1191 TLPEL
-1196 FRAQA
+1196 FHAQA

-1208 AVICGPVRLD
+1208 AVACGATRLD

-1231 QLLARGAGPESLVAL
+1231 LLVARGAGPETLVAL
-1246 CLPRTAD
+1246 CLPRSAD

-1261 LASGAGYLPVD
+1261 LTSGAAYLPVD
-1272 PGYPAER
+1272 PGYPVER
-1279 VRLMLADARP
+1279 IRLMLGDARP

-1295 RETASALPADCAPLL
+1295 RETAAALPDDCAPLL
-1310 LEDCADPAVPD
+1310 LDECDDAARADGTARAD
-1321 TDLTDADRPRPLLPD
+1321 TDLTDADRLRPLLPD

-1356 THRTVAALAA
+1356 THRSVAALSA
-1366 WTKERFGAAG
+1366 WAGARFADAG
-1376 LDHVIASTSLNFD
+1376 LGHVIASTSLNFD

-1408 PDLPALADGTGPRRA
+1408 ADLPALADGSGPRHA
-1423 GLLSAVPSVVSRL
+1423 GLLSGVPSVVSRL
-1436 IASGTAP
+1436 IAGGTAP
-1443 VTADTVVLAG
+1443 LAADTVVLAG
-1453 EALPAQTLHDLR
+1453 EALPAQTVQDLR
-1465 AALPECRVANIYG
+1465 AAMPAARIANIYG

-1491 GDRLPEQAPPIGGPV
+1491 GDRLPDQAPPIGEPV
-1506 ALTRAYVLDGS
+1506 ALTRAYVLDGC

-1523 GVTAELYLGGG
+1523 GVTGELYLGGA
-1534 GLARGYLHRPGLTA
+1534 GLARGYLRRPGLTA

-1570 RRRADGALEYVGRID
+1570 RRAADGGLEYVGRID

-1602 ALRRCAGVA
+1602 ALRGCAGVA
-1611 EAAATVTAGADGHRR
+1611 EAAATAVTGEGEDHRR
-1626 LAGYVVPATGQRV
+1626 LVGYVVPVVGEPV

-1646 ELGRTLPAS
+1646 ELGRTLPDY
-1655 MVPSAVV
+1655 MVPSTVV
-1662 VLDALPL
+1662 VLDGLPL
-1669 NPNGK
+1669 SPNGK
-1674 LDRARLPDPG
+1674 VDRARLPDPG

-1700 RALAGIW
+1700 RTLAAIW
-1707 AEVLRVERVGVDD
+1707 AEVLRAERIGVDD

-1729 ILSIQVVARARQEGL
+1729 ILSIQVVARARQDGL
-1744 SLTSRDVYRHQTVA
+1744 PLTSRDIYQHQTVA
-1758 ALARCADAARGPRE
+1758 ALARCADAAGRLGEAAPAPEE
-1772 ATSAPEPAT
+1772 ATGT
-1781 GPAPLTPIQHW
+1781 APLTPIQHW
-1792 LFGTAAERAG
+1792 LFGSAVRDAG
-1802 HYAQALSVHVP
+1802 HFSQALSLQMP
-1813 DDLDPAALEEALND
+1813 DDLDAAALEDALND
-1827 LVAHHDA
+1827 LAGHHDA
-1834 LRSRFVTDDTGPGA
+1834 LRSRFADTGGQGREA
-1848 RWHIEDR
+1848 VWFIDERM
-1855 TPRIRL
+1855 PRIRL
-1861 AHHTGPDTDT
+1861 ARHTGPDTDT

-1883 LLRAVLHDH
+1883 LLRAVLHDS
-1892 GSGQRVLHLAVH
+1892 GSGRPAVLHLAVH

-1928 AGDDGAA
+1928 TGADGAA
-1935 ALPAKSSPLREWARR
+1935 ALPAKSSPLRQWARR

-1955 AEGGFDDERE
+1955 ADGGFEDERE
-1965 YWARAVPE
+1965 YWTRAVPDTE
-1973 TGPAVPP
+1973 PLVPAGPEQGAN
-1980 GGTGTYA
+1980 TYA
-1987 SQRAVTVRLSPE
+1987 AQRAFTVRLAPE
-1999 DTSALLRTLP
+1999 DTSVLLHTLP

-2014 QANDVLLSALGRALC
+2014 QVNDVLLSALGRALC
-2029 AWTGR
+2029 GWSGR
-2034 DRVEVDVEGHGR
+2034 DRVVVDVEGHGR

-2066 PVALAVPEDAGWD
+2066 PVALTVAGADGWD

-2089 RAVPR
+2089 RAIPR

-2103 HLADPGAAPR
+2103 HLAGPGGDPG
-2113 TPEAQ
+2113 TPPAQ
-2118 VSFNYLG
+2118 ISFNYLG
-2125 RMGPAEDPGGLCRGT
+2125 RMGASAAPDGLYRGT

-2151 AARPHA
+2151 AERPHA

-2163 LVGDSL
+2163 LVDDQL
-2169 EFTWFYSDRLHQEET
+2169 EFTWFYSDRVHAEDTIGE
-2184 VADLAD
+2184 LAAG
-2190 RFADAL
+2190 FSDAL
-2196 ADLARH
+2196 ADLARF
-2202 ATRPGAAGRTP
+2202 AAGAGAAGRTP

-2221 DQAAVDR
+2221 DQDAVDR
-2228 ITGADPAAVAD
+2228 LTGTDPAAVAD
-2239 VYPLT
+2239 ILPLT

-2270 LDGVPDPRALA
+2270 LDGVPDPAALA
-2281 AAWQHVSDRTE
+2281 AAWQEVTDRAE
-2292 VLRARVVWQDVPE
+2292 VLRGGVVWQDVPE
-2305 PLLVVLRHA
+2305 PLLVVRRHA
-2314 DVPVTHLDWRDLT
+2314 PVPVTHLDWRDLT
-2327 ADERR
+2327 EQERR
-2332 ARLDD
+2332 TRLDD
-2337 VLARDRA
+2337 VLDRDRA
-2344 DGIDL
+2344 EGIDL

-2360 RLSDTEVRVVWSF
+2360 RVSDTAVRVVWSF

-2384 QVLTDVFAHHA
+2384 QVLSDVFALH
-2395 GGDPGT
+2395 GGDGPDA
-2401 LPDRPPHR
+2401 LPDRPPYR
-2409 DYVSWLRRRDPD
+2409 DYVAWLRARDT
-2421 AAERHWRLRLSGLTE
+2421 AEAERHWRRRLAHLTE

-2443 REPREAHRAESTHAV
+2443 REPRESHRAESTHAV
-2458 RVTLPAATSRA
+2458 RATLPEAAGRA
-2469 LEELARASGLT
+2469 LEELARTSGLT

-2495 QAGRDEVVFGTT
+2495 LSGRDEVVFGTT
-2507 VSGRPPELPGAEAM
+2507 VSGRPPELPGADAM

-2531 RVTVPDHGTLLDW
+2531 RAAVPGHGNLLDW
-2544 LRALQHDQSEDRRFD
+2544 LRALQQDQSEDRRFD
-2559 HLALTRMRTFT
+2559 HVPLTRLRALTG
-2570 ELPERVGLFD
+2570 LPERVGLFD

-2609 TTNYPLSLTAYPGT
+2609 TTNYPLSLTAYPGE
-2623 ELALR
+2623 ELTLR
-2628 LGYDPELF
+2628 VGYDPDLF
-2636 DGGTA
+2636 DAGTA
-2641 ERMAEYLTV
+2641 ERLAEYLTV
-2650 LLAGMPT
+2650 LLTGMPDGAT
-2657 GSARPPARLPLLT
+2657 RPPARLPLLA
-2670 PDRRAQVLSAWNDTA
+2670 PDRREQVLRAWNDNA
-2685 TGLPDTTV
+2685 TDRPATTV
-2693 ADLFAGQV
+2693 ADLFAAQV
-2701 RRTPDAVAVEA
+2701 RRTPDAVALEAA
-2712 GEERVTYRQLDQRAG
+2712 GEHLTYGELDARAAR
-2727 QLAAR
+2727 LAAR
-2732 LAGLGVRPERPV
+2732 LTGLGVRPERPV

-2750 SVELVVTQLALVRT
+2750 SVALVVAQLALVRT

-2773 RAPVERLRRML
+2773 RAPAERLRRML
-2784 TEAGAGLLLTD
+2784 AEAGAGLLLTD
-2795 AGWEG
+2795 AAWEE

-2807 ADGVV
+2807 GDGVLRADGTP
-2812 RVDET
+2812 DA
-2817 SGTDGPAAPAHAVHP
+2817 DGPVPAPSLPAVHP
-2832 DNVQYLM
+2832 DNAQYLM

-2854 QRDVVALALDRVFAG
+2854 QRDVAALALDRAFEG

-2906 DAALVRRAVTEQGVT
+2906 DTALVRRAVTQWRVS

-2988 FRSGDALPAVL
+2988 FRAGDALPAVL
-2999 PIGRPLDNTRV
+2999 PIGRPLDDTRV
-3010 YVLDAALQPQP
+3010 YVLDAALRPQP

-3028 YIAGAGLARGYAGR
+3028 YVAGAGLARGYAGR
-3042 PGATAASY
+3042 PGATAARY
-3050 VADPF
+3050 LADPF
-3055 GPPGTRM
+3055 GPAGERM

-3102 LTAHPGVAEAVVS
+3102 LTAHPAVAEAVVS
-3115 LYEDAGRKRLAAH
+3115 LYQDAGRKRLAAH
-3128 LVPAGG
+3128 LVPAPG
-3134 AALPPAAEL
+3134 AEVPAAAEL
-3143 RAHLAAG
+3143 RAHLADG

-3163 PELPLTANGKV
+3163 CELPLTVNGKV
-3174 DRRRLPAPDWS
+3174 DRRRLPAPDWG
-3185 AGAER
+3185 AGADS
-3190 AHRAPRTET
+3190 AHRAPSTDT
-3199 ERILAGIWAE
+3199 ERLLAGIWAE
-3209 LLGLEQVGVDDNFFM
+3209 LLGVERVGVDDNFFM

-3260 AASGGDAAPA
+3260 AAADGSSAPA
-3270 VAGTEPVAGPAD
+3270 VTGTAPVSGAVD

-3292 PRPAHP
+3292 PRPPHA
-3298 DFFNQSV
+3298 DFFDQSV
-3305 VIETAGP
+3305 VIEAAGP
-3312 VDEDALRRALTA
+3312 VDEDALRHALTA
-3324 LWTHH
+3324 LWAQH

-3336 VLDADAW
+3336 TADADGTW
-3343 RQDIAADDSPVP
+3343 RQDVPAADAPAP
-3355 ELLQVHDARAEELVT
+3355 ELLQVHGPGAEESVT

-3375 GLRLDTGPLFT
+3375 GLRLATGPLFT
-3386 ARLFTADAARPARL
+3386 ARLFTADGTRPARL
-3400 LLIAHHLVV
+3400 LLVAHHLVV

-3416 LLEDLES
+3416 LLEDLET
-3423 AYRQAASG
+3423 AYRQALARE
-3431 QPVRLPAR
+3431 PVRLPAR
-3439 TTSVREWARRL
+3439 TTSVDAWVGRL
-3450 RDRAD
+3450 REHAD
-3455 VFADGRAHWEEAA
+3455 AFAARLDHWERAA
-3468 RACADP
+3468 RHCADP
-3474 LPVDGDAGTT
+3474 LPVDGTGGNTMADV
-3484 TTDTREVTV
+3484 REVTV
-3493 RLDRDRTDGLLRR
+3493 RLDRDHTDALLRR

-3521 ALGRVLADWTGRD
+3521 ALGRVLADWTGHG

-3565 FPVALTVPAG
+3565 FPVALTVPDG

-3582 SVKEQLRAVPDR
+3582 TVKEQLRAVPDR
-3594 GLGHGVLRHLA
+3594 GLGYGVLRHLV
-3605 RDARL
+3605 REPRL
-3610 TGTPAPGVSFN
+3610 TGAPEPAISFN

-3628 SAEAGTLIGAVP
+3628 SGPGGTLVGAVP

-3654 HLLDVV
+3654 HQLDVV

-3668 EITWHYS
+3668 EITWYYS
-3675 AGRHREETV
+3675 AGRHHEETV

-3689 GMLRALT
+3689 GVLRALG
-3696 DIVAHCARPDAGG
+3696 DIVAHCARPEAGG

-3723 AVDRIAGDGR
+3723 AVDRVAGTGR
-3733 DVADVYPLTPMQSGM
+3733 DVADIYPLTPMQAGM

-3768 LSGVTDP
+3768 LDGVTDP
-3775 HALAEAWQHTAD
+3775 GALAEAWQHTAD
-3787 ANPVLRTRLV
+3787 ANPVLRTHLV

-3812 TVPVTHL
+3812 TVPVTQH
-3819 DWSGRSAEDEARE
+3819 DWSGRPADQCADDLERLLAEDRE
-3832 LDRLLTEDRRAGIDL
+3832 QGIDL

-3859 LAPDRVRLLWTFHH
+3859 LAPDRVRLVWTFHH

-3887 VCERYAALTSGRRPQ
+3887 VCERYAALTSGRRPR
-3902 VPERRPFAD
+3902 PTERRPFAEY
-3911 HLRWLA
+3911 LRWLA
-3917 GRDTGRAERY
+3917 GQDTERAERH
-3927 WREALA
+3927 WRAALA
-3933 GFPAPTELP
+3933 GFQAPTELP

-3954 SSGSVRMTLAPDVS
+3954 SCGTVRMTLAPDVS
-3968 ARLRDTAQRAGL
+3968 ARLRETAQRSGL

-3991 LLLSR
+3991 LLLAR
-3996 YGGGDD
+3996 YGGGTD

-4036 DGQRMLPD
+4036 DGERPLLD
-4044 WLRDLQAAQSEARR
+4044 WLRELQAAQSEARR
-4058 HDFVPLAQVQSWSE
+4058 HDFVSLAQLQSWSE
-4072 VPGGTNLF
+4072 VPGGTGLF

-4091 DEGAL
+4091 DENAL
-4096 ARHGLAMEQERDLEP
+4096 ARHGLSMEQERDLEP
-4111 TNYPLSVV
+4111 TNYALSVV
-4119 VAPGDTLA
+4119 VAPGETLA
-4127 VNLDYDPAAFDATT
+4127 VNLDYDPDAFDAET
-4141 VEALGE
+4141 VRVLGE

-4153 TGMATDPERRL
+4153 TGMADDPGRTL
-4164 ADLPLLD
+4164 AELPLLD
-4171 PAAGRALVDRFGGR
+4171 VAGARTLVDRLSGP
-4185 VAEAPRDTLPEAFR
+4185 VAALPHGTLPEAFR
-4199 RQAVR
+4199 RQAER
-4204 TPDAPAVRHGDTCL
+4204 TPDAIAVRHGDQCL
-4218 TYRELDA
+4218 TYAELDA
-4225 RSSRLARLLIA
+4225 RADRLARRLIA

-4244 VALCLPRTADLVVA
+4244 VALCLPRTADLIVA

-4291 AVITATETAGRLPEG
+4291 AVITTEATAGRLPEG
-4306 PFTRILLDADP
+4306 PFTRILLDEEPDP
-4317 GADVPDTP
+4317 RVPDTP
-4325 VGDGER
+4325 VGDGDR
-4331 LGPLLPGH
+4331 RTALLPGH

-4360 GSVLALADW
+4360 ASVLALTDW
-4369 AAAEFA
+4369 AAAEFS
-4375 GRGLHHVVAS
+4375 GRGLAHVIAS

-4441 DAVHITADTVVL
+4441 DAVQLTADTVVL

-4462 VRRVRDAVPGSQVRN
+4462 VRRVRDAVPGSEVRN

-4557 FGPPGSRMYRTG
+4557 FGPAGSRMYRTG
-4569 DLVRWTADGDLVY
+4569 DRVRWTADGDLVY

-4591 VRGFRIELGELEAAL
+4591 VRGFRIELGEVEAAL

-4614 AAARVVED
+4614 AAARVVEQD
-4622 AGHRR
+4622 GHRR
-4627 LVAYAVP
+4627 LIGYAVP
-4634 RPAPSRDPGGQAGA
+4634 RAAG
-4648 GGRGVPRGTG
+4648 
-4658 APGPDGE
+4658 
-4665 TGPEAH
+4665 
-4671 TVPVANSAPGPDSH
+4671 
-4685 PATLPDPG
+4685 LPDPA
-4693 ELRAFLAR
+4693 ELRAFLAG

-4711 VVPLERL
+4711 VLPLERL

-4731 PAPEWAATATGEAGR
+4731 PAPERAAPGAGTGAGR

-4753 RILAGI
+4753 HTLAAI

-4770 ADDNYFTLGG
+4770 ADDNYFMLGG
-4780 DSVLGIQIVSAARRA
+4780 DSILGIQIVSAARRA
-4795 GLALTPRHLFTHQT
+4795 GLALNPRHLFTHQT

-4815 AAERLPDA
+4815 AAERLPD
-4823 DGPGAATAV
+4823 GAASAG

-4838 TGDAPLTPVQHWLL
+4838 TGEVPLTPVQHWLL
-4852 DTLSGDP
+4852 DTLTGDP

-4866 ALELATDPD
+4866 SYELAEDPD
-4875 EGLLRDALAAV
+4875 ETVLRAALAAV

-4893 RLRFEPGGAGRWRQ
+4893 RHRFEAAGDGRWRQ
-4907 YGVAPAEEAPH
+4907 YGTAPGDTVPH
-4918 LEVHRGAAPHDVA
+4918 LEVHRDAEPREVA
-4931 AALGVG
+4931 AALGAG
-4937 FDLAGGPLLRA
+4937 FDLAHGPLLRA
-4948 ALCRPHGGGR
+4948 ALCRTGGAGR

-4978 MEDLDLAHRAL
+4978 LEDLESAYRAL
-4989 RDGRRPALGA
+4989 RDGERPGLGA
-4999 KSTSFRDWARRLA
+4999 KSTSFQAWARRLA
-5012 AHTEAG
+5012 EHTEAG
-5018 GFDGELA
+5018 GFDAELD
-5025 HWQGLDTG
+5025 HWRGVDTG
-5033 TALPADRPGGANTV
+5033 TTLPADHTGGANTV
-5047 ADEDSVTASLDAE
+5047 AVEESLTAGLDAE
-5060 ETRRLLQDVPDA
+5060 ETRRLLQDVPDV

-5079 VLLCALGR
+5079 VLLTALGR

-5108 EMFEDVDLARTVGW
+5108 ELFAGTDLARTTGW
-5122 FTAMYP
+5122 FTTVYP

-5139 GAVLKAVKEN
+5139 GAVLKSVKEN
-5149 LRAVPHGGLGYGA
+5149 LRAVPNGGLGYGA
-5162 LRFLRPTVGPG
+5162 LRHLHPTAGAGLPG
-5173 LPALPPVCFNYL
+5173 LPQVCFNYL
-5185 GRQDGTPAPGGL
+5185 GRQDRTAAPGGL
-5197 LHAPHG
+5197 LGAPHG
-5203 GLSGGMDR
+5203 DGLSGGMDR
-5211 SADRPYLLDVLGRV
+5211 TADRPHLLDVLGRV
-5225 ADDRLEF
+5225 TGDRLEF
-5232 TWSYSREVHRRE
+5232 TWSYSREVHRPQ

-5282 DQTAVDRLVGAGAD
+5282 DQTAVDRLVGSGAD
-5296 VTDVYPLTPTQA
+5296 VTDVYPLTPTQT
-5308 GMVMHGLDDAE
+5308 GMVMHGLDEAE

-5330 ADGARDPRVLAAA
+5330 ADGARDPGTLAAA

-5349 HTPVLRTS
+5349 RTPVLRTS

-5365 PLQVVHRSVPLPV
+5365 PLQLVHRDATLPV
-5378 TERDWSGLPADRRDA
+5378 TEHDWSTLPKDRREA

-5405 GVALDRAPL
+5405 GLALEHAPL

-5440 WSVFHVLSDVMN
+5440 WSVFHVLADVMA
-5452 AHAALSRGERPR
+5452 AHEALVRGERPR

-5471 ADYAGWL
+5471 ADYAAWL
-5478 AARDTGP
+5478 AARGTGP
-5485 AQEHWRGVLAGFGT
+5485 AEDHWRAVLSGLRT

-5518 TWLSQRLDAER
+5518 TWLSQRLGTEETR
-5529 TGELQEFARRHRLT
+5529 RLQEFARRHRLT
-5543 LNTLVQGA
+5543 LNTLVQGV

-5562 REVCFGTTVSGRPA
+5562 AEVCFGTTVSGRPA
-5576 DLPGADG
+5576 DLPGADT

-5594 RTVVDGTAACADWLR
+5594 RIAVDGGAPAAGWLR

-5624 PLNALHAFSELPSGT
+5624 PLNALRSLTELPSGT
-5639 ALFDSLVVFE
+5639 GLFDSLVVFE

-5686 RLSVEL
+5686 RLAVEL
-5692 GYDPRYFD
+5692 GYDPRCFD
-5700 AATAGSLAGQLLH
+5700 ADTADSLAAQLLH
-5713 ALHALAASD
+5713 TLHTLAGTD
-5722 GTARLDDIDVLP
+5722 GTVRLDDVDVLP
-5734 PEQRARLLRGPA
+5734 PARRERLLRGPC
-5746 RPALGPVPAA
+5746 RPACGAVPAV
-5756 TLPALVEAAVDRWPT
+5756 TLPALVEAAVDRRPD
-5771 APALDA
+5771 APALA
-5777 PGTLLTFAEAEE
+5777 ASGSLLTFAEAEA

-5801 GAGPGDLVALLL
+5801 GAGPGDVVALLL
-5813 PRSADM
+5813 PRSVDM

-5824 AVAKAGAAF
+5824 AVTKAGAAF

-5862 IADLLAAPPDDVP
+5862 IAGLLAAPPDEVP

-5887 LDPDDPAYVIYTS
+5887 LDLDDPAYVIYTS

-5915 LAAFSAAEAAHYQVT
+5915 LAAFAAAEAAHYQV
-5930 AGDRVLAFATP
+5930 AEGDRVLAFATP

-5959 LVVPPPGPLL
+5959 LVVPRPGPLL
-5969 GAQLADVLR
+5969 GAELADVLR
-5978 AGRVTHTLLP
+5978 AERITHTLLP

-5997 DTPGTLPDLKT
+5997 GTPGTLPDLKT
-6008 LIVGADACGA
+6008 LIVGAEACGA
-6018 ELVARWA
+6018 DLVARWA

-6039 TVVATWSAPLEADG
+6039 TVVATWSAPLTADG
-6053 AAPPIGRPLPATR
+6053 GAPPIGRPLPATG

-6083 ELWLSGPALARGY
+6083 ELWLSGPVLARGY

-6110 PFGPPGTRMY
+6110 PFGPPGSRMY
-6120 RTGDLVRRDSAGEL
+6120 RTGDLVRRDSGGEL

-6150 IEAGEVEATLVRHPG
+6150 IEAGEVEATLVRHPD

-6189 APGAEPPT
+6189 APGAEPP
-6197 ATALRE
+6197 APAELRA

-6215 SAFMVLDRF
+6215 SAFVALERF

-6236 LPAPAPAPAEERARP
+6236 LPAPAPDTEERDRP

-6257 TPTEEALAALWEE
+6257 TPTEEALADIWEE
-6270 TLETTVGAEDDW
+6270 TLGTSVGAEDDY

-6287 DSLRALLV
+6287 DSMRALLI
-6295 ASRANDAFGVT
+6295 ASRANDAFAIT

-6317 VAALADLVE
+6317 VAALALLVE
-6326 EQVLSEL
+6326 EQILSEF
-6333 EGAAYGDD
+6333 EDAAYGDD
-6341 PGNRSHEADAEDA
+6341 DHGTGYDGADGQGTGHEDA
-6354 AAGGHD
+6354 AFGGHD
-6360 HER
+6360 DEDAALGGNDHER

>member
-1 MTDLHD
+1 MTDPHD
-7 KPAPASS
+7 KPASAPS
-14 LPPQAGPAAGASESA
+14 LPHPGPAGAVESGTTGA
-29 TAPACPTL
+29 HPML
-37 GELFTA
+37 GALFAA
-43 WVARTPDAPALTD
+43 WVDRTPDAPALTD
-56 GRRTWSYRELAARA
+56 GRRTWTYRQLADRA
-70 DRLAVHLARRG
+70 DRLAAHLIRRG

-95 MELIAAELAVT
+95 MELIAAELAVA

-131 APAVTLDDPRRVRE
+131 APAVTLDDAGRVGA
-145 LLDTGNSPGD
+145 LLDTDG
-155 AAGTQAQVDADHAA
+155 AAPAGERDGEPTAGVLAGADSAA

-183 VTVTHRGIGGFTAAA
+183 VTVTHRGIGGFVTAA

-223 ELCASVLS
+223 ELFISVLS

-245 DELAAVLDEHRI
+245 DELAGVLDEHRI

-270 PDPGQ
+270 PRPET
-275 GTARRLRT
+275 GTGRHLRT

-290 CPAELVD
+290 CPGGLVD
-297 RWAPGRRMINSYGPT
+297 TWAPGRRMINSYGPT

-327 QGTPTIGGAL
+327 RGTPTIGDAL
-337 PHTRVYVLD
+337 PHTRAYVLD
-346 AGLRPVPAGADGELF
+346 AAMRPVPPGTDGELF
-361 IGGDAVAR
+361 VGGDAVAR

-378 AARFVADPFGSPGA
+378 ATRFVPDPFGPAGA
-392 RLYRTGDRAR
+392 RLYRTGDRVR
-402 WTADGE
+402 RTPEGE

-419 KIRGFRV
+419 KIRGFRI

-438 GAGSVGEAV
+438 GAVGEAV
-447 VVVREDETG
+447 VVVREDEPG

-467 GQPTSTASATSPV
+467 GPV
-480 PADSRAAAT
+480 PATAPD
-489 SPVPAG
+489 PAG
-495 PEDPATSSIPVALEA
+495 PA
-510 PATSPVPAD
+510 PRAD
-519 SQAPPTSPVPADSEA
+519 R
-534 PATSPVPAD
+534 
-543 SEAPA
+543 
-548 TSPVPADSDAV
+548 
-559 VTSAAPTA
+559 
-567 PAVSLSGPS
+567 
-576 DPSALPH
+576 
-583 PLDPAALRSAV
+583 PLDPAALRAAV
-594 AAVLPAHMVPSAIV
+594 AARLPAHMVPAAVV

-616 PQHKIDRR
+616 PQNKIDRR
-624 ALPAPERTVTEGHV
+624 ALPAPERTAAAGHL
-638 APRTAGERA
+638 APRTDEERA
-647 LARIWAE
+647 LAAIWAD
-654 VLGVDAVGVTDDFLD
+654 VLGVAEVGVTDDFFD

-680 LARIRDELGVRL
+680 LSRIRDELGVRL
-692 TVRDVFT
+692 TVRDIFS
-699 ARTIAALAPL
+699 ARTVAALAPL
-709 LGDPSAAAPPEPMPP
+709 LADPSAAAPTEPIAP
-724 APLDGT
+724 APHADG

-735 AQRRLWYLDDLTEG
+735 AQRRLWYLDELSAG

-756 VSLRLRGP
+756 VSLRLRGA
-764 LDPDALRRSLRRLA
+764 LDPDALRRSLHRLA
-778 ARHASLR
+778 ARHAALR
-785 TTFTTADGQ
+785 TTFATADGQ
-794 GAQRV
+794 ALQRI
-799 APEPH
+799 AAEPD
-804 LPLRTADLTDV
+804 LPLRTADVGDL
-815 PEARRS
+815 PAERRAE
-821 DAAEALLTEELGR
+821 AAEDLLTEELGR
-834 PFDLAAGPLTRA
+834 PHDLAAGPLTRA
-846 LLVRLAP
+846 LLVRLTD

-870 SVGILTRELAALH
+870 SVGILTRELAALY

-891 DGLPQPAVQYPDFAV
+891 DGLPQPGVQYPDFAV
-906 WEHRRR
+906 WERRQR
-912 ATETD
+912 TSGAD
-917 AADLAYWRRHLTGMQ
+917 AADLAYWKRHLAGLQ
-932 QLELPT
+932 HLDLPA
-938 DRPRPAVRT
+938 DRTRPAVRT
-947 TSGAAHR
+947 TAGAAHR
-954 HPLPAELVTR
+954 HALPAELVSR
-964 LRQLAAGRGTTV
+964 LRQLATGRGTTV
-976 FTLFAG
+976 FTLYAG
-982 AAALLFSRY
+982 AAALLFARY

-1014 PGFFANTVVLRGEVD
+1014 AGFFANTVVLRGEVD
-1029 ERATVDRFVES
+1029 ERATVDRFVET
-1040 MRATVLDAFAHDG
+1040 MRTTVLDAFAHDG

-1066 RDPSRTPLVQALVV
+1066 RDPSRTPLVQVLVV

-1088 PLSGGLRLTE
+1088 PSAGALRLAE

-1110 VLEFSADPDGG
+1110 VLEFTPDADGG
-1121 CVLTAEFNTDLFDAA
+1121 CVLTAEFNTDLFEAA

-1144 LHRLL
+1144 LHHLL

-1158 TLAELTMLS
+1158 PLAELSMLS

-1180 PARRSRDTRHS
+1180 PARRSASTGHG
-1191 TLPDL
+1191 TLPEL
-1196 FRAQA
+1196 FHAQA

-1208 AVICGPVRLD
+1208 AVACGATRLD

-1231 QLLARGAGPESLVAL
+1231 LLVARGAGPETLVAL
-1246 CLPRTAD
+1246 CLPRSAD

-1261 LASGAGYLPVD
+1261 LTSGAAYLPVD
-1272 PGYPAER
+1272 PGYPVER
-1279 VRLMLADARP
+1279 IRLMLGDARP

-1295 RETASALPADCAPLL
+1295 RETAAALPDDCAPLL
-1310 LEDCADPAVPD
+1310 LDECDDAARADGTVWAD
-1321 TDLTDADRPRPLLPD
+1321 TDLTDADRLRPLLPD

-1356 THRTVAALAA
+1356 THRSVAALSA
-1366 WTKERFGAAG
+1366 WAGERFADAG
-1376 LDHVIASTSLNFD
+1376 LGHVIASTSLNFD

-1408 PDLPALADGTGPRRA
+1408 ADLPALADGSGPRHA
-1423 GLLSAVPSVVSRL
+1423 GLLSGVPSVVSRL
-1436 IASGTAP
+1436 IAGGTAP
-1443 VTADTVVLAG
+1443 LAADTVVLAG
-1453 EALPAQTLHDLR
+1453 EALPAQTVQDLR
-1465 AALPECRVANIYG
+1465 AAMPAARIANIYG

-1491 GDRLPEQAPPIGGPV
+1491 GDRLPDQAPPIGEPV
-1506 ALTRAYVLDGS
+1506 ALTRAYVLDGC
-1517 LRPQPV
+1517 LRPQPA
-1523 GVTAELYLGGG
+1523 GVTGELYLGGA
-1534 GLARGYLHRPGLTA
+1534 GLARGYLRRPGLTA

-1570 RRRADGALEYVGRID
+1570 RRAADGGLEYVGRID

-1602 ALRRCAGVA
+1602 ALRGCAGVA
-1611 EAAATVTAGADGHRR
+1611 EAAATAVTGEGENHRR
-1626 LAGYVVPATGQRV
+1626 LVGYVVPAAGEPV

-1646 ELGRTLPAS
+1646 ELGRTLPDY
-1655 MVPSAVV
+1655 MVPSTVV
-1662 VLDALPL
+1662 VLDGLPL
-1669 NPNGK
+1669 SPNGK
-1674 LDRARLPDPG
+1674 VDRAKLPDPG

-1700 RALAGIW
+1700 RALAAIW
-1707 AEVLRVERVGVDD
+1707 AEVLRAERIGVDD

-1729 ILSIQVVARARQEGL
+1729 ILSIQVVARARQDGL
-1744 SLTSRDVYRHQTVA
+1744 PLTSRDIYQHQTVA
-1758 ALARCADAARGPRE
+1758 ALARCADAAGRLGEAAPAPEE
-1772 ATSAPEPAT
+1772 ATGT
-1781 GPAPLTPIQHW
+1781 APLTPIQHW
-1792 LFGTAAERAG
+1792 LFGSAVRDAG
-1802 HYAQALSVHVP
+1802 HFSQALSLQMP
-1813 DDLDPAALEEALND
+1813 DDLDAAALEDALND
-1827 LVAHHDA
+1827 LAGHHDA
-1834 LRSRFVTDDTGPGA
+1834 LRSRFADTGGQGREA
-1848 RWHIEDR
+1848 VWFIDER

-1861 AHHTGPDTDT
+1861 ARHTGPDTDT

-1883 LLRAVLHDH
+1883 LLRAVLHDS
-1892 GSGQRVLHLAVH
+1892 GSGRPAVLHLAVH

-1928 AGDDGAA
+1928 TGADGAA
-1935 ALPAKSSPLREWARR
+1935 ALPAKSSPLRQWARR

-1955 AEGGFDDERE
+1955 ADGGFEDERE
-1965 YWARAVPE
+1965 YWTRAVPDTE
-1973 TGPAVPP
+1973 PLVPAGPEQGAN
-1980 GGTGTYA
+1980 TYA
-1987 SQRAVTVRLSPE
+1987 AQRAFTVRLAPE
-1999 DTSALLRTLP
+1999 DTSVLLHTLP

-2014 QANDVLLSALGRALC
+2014 QVNDVLLSALGRALC
-2029 AWTGR
+2029 GWSGR
-2034 DRVEVDVEGHGR
+2034 DRVVVDVEGHGR

-2066 PVALAVPEDAGWD
+2066 PVALTVAGADGWD

-2089 RAVPR
+2089 RAIPR

-2103 HLADPGAAPR
+2103 HLAGPGGDPG
-2113 TPEAQ
+2113 TPPAQ
-2118 VSFNYLG
+2118 ISFNYLG
-2125 RMGPAEDPGGLCRGT
+2125 RMGASAAPDGLYRGT

-2151 AARPHA
+2151 AERPHA

-2163 LVGDSL
+2163 LVDDQL
-2169 EFTWFYSDRLHQEET
+2169 EFTWFYSDRLHAEDTIGE
-2184 VADLAD
+2184 LAAG
-2190 RFADAL
+2190 FSDAL
-2196 ADLARH
+2196 ADLARF
-2202 ATRPGAAGRTP
+2202 AAGAGAAGRTP

-2221 DQAAVDR
+2221 DQDAVDR
-2228 ITGADPAAVAD
+2228 LTGTDPAAVAD
-2239 VYPLT
+2239 ILPLT

-2270 LDGVPDPRALA
+2270 LDGVPDPAALA
-2281 AAWQHVSDRTE
+2281 AAWQEVTDRAE
-2292 VLRARVVWQDVPE
+2292 VLRGGVVWQDVPE
-2305 PLLVVLRHA
+2305 PLLVVRRHA
-2314 DVPVTHLDWRDLT
+2314 PVPVTHLDWRDLT
-2327 ADERR
+2327 EQERR
-2332 ARLDD
+2332 TRLDD
-2337 VLARDRA
+2337 VLDRDRA
-2344 DGIDL
+2344 EGIDL

-2360 RLSDTEVRVVWSF
+2360 RVSDTAVRVVWSF

-2384 QVLTDVFAHHA
+2384 QVLSDVFALH
-2395 GGDPGT
+2395 GGDGPDA
-2401 LPDRPPHR
+2401 LPDRPPYR
-2409 DYVSWLRRRDPD
+2409 DYVAWLRARDT
-2421 AAERHWRLRLSGLTE
+2421 AEAERHWRRRLAHLTE

-2443 REPREAHRAESTHAV
+2443 REPRESHRAESTHAV
-2458 RVTLPAATSRA
+2458 RATLPEAAGRA
-2469 LEELARASGLT
+2469 LEELARTSGLT

-2495 QAGRDEVVFGTT
+2495 LSGRDEVVFGTT
-2507 VSGRPPELPGAEAM
+2507 VSGRPPELPGADAM

-2531 RVTVPDHGTLLDW
+2531 RAAVPGHGNLLDW
-2544 LRALQHDQSEDRRFD
+2544 LRALQQDQSEDRRFD
-2559 HLALTRMRTFT
+2559 HVPLTRLRALTG
-2570 ELPERVGLFD
+2570 LPERVGLFD

-2609 TTNYPLSLTAYPGT
+2609 TTNYPLSLTAYPGE
-2623 ELALR
+2623 ELTLR
-2628 LGYDPELF
+2628 VGYDPDLF
-2636 DGGTA
+2636 DAGTA
-2641 ERMAEYLTV
+2641 ERLAEYLTV
-2650 LLAGMPT
+2650 LLTGMPDGAT
-2657 GSARPPARLPLLT
+2657 RPPARLPLLA
-2670 PDRRAQVLSAWNDTA
+2670 PDRREQVLRAWNDTTTDRPA
-2685 TGLPDTTV
+2685 TTV
-2693 ADLFAGQV
+2693 ADLFAAQV
-2701 RRTPDAVAVEA
+2701 RRTPDAVALEAA
-2712 GEERVTYRQLDQRAG
+2712 GEHLTYGELDARAAR
-2727 QLAAR
+2727 LAAR
-2732 LAGLGVRPERPV
+2732 LTGLGVRPERPV

-2750 SVELVVTQLALVRT
+2750 SVALVVAQLALVRT

-2773 RAPVERLRRML
+2773 RAPAERLRRML
-2784 TEAGAGLLLTD
+2784 AEAGAGLLLTD
-2795 AGWEG
+2795 AAWEE

-2807 ADGVV
+2807 GDGVLRADGAP
-2812 RVDET
+2812 DA
-2817 SGTDGPAAPAHAVHP
+2817 DGPVPAPSLPAVHP
-2832 DNVQYLM
+2832 DNAQYLM

-2854 QRDVVALALDRVFAG
+2854 QRDVAALALDRAFEG

-2906 DAALVRRAVTEQGVT
+2906 DTALVRRAVTQWRVS

-2988 FRSGDALPAVL
+2988 FRAGDALPAVL
-2999 PIGRPLDNTRV
+2999 PIGRPLDDTRV
-3010 YVLDAALQPQP
+3010 YVLDAALRPQP

-3028 YIAGAGLARGYAGR
+3028 YVAGAGLARGYAGR
-3042 PGATAASY
+3042 PGATAARY
-3050 VADPF
+3050 LADPF
-3055 GPPGTRM
+3055 GPAGERM

-3102 LTAHPGVAEAVVS
+3102 LTAHPAVAEAVVS
-3115 LYEDAGRKRLAAH
+3115 LYQDAGRKRLAAH
-3128 LVPAGG
+3128 LVPAPG
-3134 AALPPAAEL
+3134 AEVPAAAEL
-3143 RAHLAAG
+3143 RAHLADG

-3163 PELPLTANGKV
+3163 CELPLTVNGKV
-3174 DRRRLPAPDWS
+3174 DRRRLPAPDWG
-3185 AGAER
+3185 AGAES
-3190 AHRAPRTET
+3190 AHRAPSTDT
-3199 ERILAGIWAE
+3199 ERLLAGIWAE
-3209 LLGLEQVGVDDNFFM
+3209 LLGVERVGVDDNFFM

-3260 AASGGDAAPA
+3260 AAADGSSAPA
-3270 VAGTEPVAGPAD
+3270 VTGTAPVSGAVD

-3292 PRPAHP
+3292 PRPPHA
-3298 DFFNQSV
+3298 DFFDQSV
-3305 VIETAGP
+3305 VIEAAGP
-3312 VDEDALRRALTA
+3312 VDEDALRHALTA
-3324 LWTHH
+3324 LWAQH

-3336 VLDADAW
+3336 TADADGTW
-3343 RQDIAADDSPVP
+3343 RQDVPAADAPAP
-3355 ELLQVHDARAEELVT
+3355 ELLQVHGPGAEQSVT

-3375 GLRLDTGPLFT
+3375 GLRLATGPLFT
-3386 ARLFTADAARPARL
+3386 ARLFTADGTRPARL
-3400 LLIAHHLVV
+3400 LLVAHHLVV

-3416 LLEDLES
+3416 LLEDLET
-3423 AYRQAASG
+3423 AYRQALARE
-3431 QPVRLPAR
+3431 PVRLPAR
-3439 TTSVREWARRL
+3439 TTSVDAWVGRL
-3450 RDRAD
+3450 REHAD
-3455 VFADGRAHWEEAA
+3455 AFAARLDHWERAA
-3468 RACADP
+3468 RHCADP
-3474 LPVDGDAGTT
+3474 LPVDGTGGNTMADV
-3484 TTDTREVTV
+3484 REVTV
-3493 RLDRDRTDGLLRR
+3493 RLDRDHTDALLRR

-3521 ALGRVLADWTGRD
+3521 ALGRVLADWTGHG

-3565 FPVALTVPAG
+3565 FPVALTVPDG

-3582 SVKEQLRAVPDR
+3582 TVKEQLRAVPDR
-3594 GLGHGVLRHLA
+3594 GLGYGVLRHLV
-3605 RDARL
+3605 REPRL
-3610 TGTPAPGVSFN
+3610 TGAPEPAISFN

-3628 SAEAGTLIGAVP
+3628 SGPGGTLVGAVP

-3668 EITWHYS
+3668 EITWYYS
-3675 AGRHREETV
+3675 AGRHHEETV

-3689 GMLRALT
+3689 GVLRALG
-3696 DIVAHCARPDAGG
+3696 DIVAHCARPEAGG

-3723 AVDRIAGDGR
+3723 AVDRVAGTGR
-3733 DVADVYPLTPMQSGM
+3733 DVADIYPLTPMQAGM

-3768 LSGVTDP
+3768 LNGVTDP
-3775 HALAEAWQHTAD
+3775 GALAEAWQHTAD
-3787 ANPVLRTRLV
+3787 ANPVLCTHLV

-3812 TVPVTHL
+3812 TVPVTQH
-3819 DWSGRSAEDEARE
+3819 DWSGRPADQCTDDLERLLAEDRE
-3832 LDRLLTEDRRAGIDL
+3832 QGIDL

-3859 LAPDRVRLLWTFHH
+3859 LAPDRVRLVWTFHH

-3887 VCERYAALTSGRRPQ
+3887 VCERYAALTSGRRPR
-3902 VPERRPFAD
+3902 PTERRPFAEY
-3911 HLRWLA
+3911 LRWLA
-3917 GRDTGRAERY
+3917 GQDTERAERH
-3927 WREALA
+3927 WRAALA
-3933 GFPAPTELP
+3933 GFQAPTELP

-3954 SSGSVRMTLAPDVS
+3954 SCGTVRMTLAPDVS
-3968 ARLRDTAQRAGL
+3968 ARLRETAQRSGL

-3991 LLLSR
+3991 LLLAR
-3996 YGGGDD
+3996 YGGGTD

-4036 DGQRMLPD
+4036 DGERPLLD
-4044 WLRDLQAAQSEARR
+4044 WLRELQAAQSEARR
-4058 HDFVPLAQVQSWSE
+4058 HDFVSLAQLQSWSE
-4072 VPGGTNLF
+4072 VPGGTGLF

-4091 DEGAL
+4091 DENAL
-4096 ARHGLAMEQERDLEP
+4096 ARHGLSMEQERDLEP
-4111 TNYPLSVV
+4111 TNYALSVV
-4119 VAPGDTLA
+4119 VAPGETLA
-4127 VNLDYDPAAFDATT
+4127 VNLDYDPDAFDAET
-4141 VEALGE
+4141 VRVLGE

-4153 TGMATDPERRL
+4153 TGMADDPGRTL
-4164 ADLPLLD
+4164 AELPLLD
-4171 PAAGRALVDRFGGR
+4171 AAGARTLVDRLSGP
-4185 VAEAPRDTLPEAFR
+4185 VAALPHGTLPEAFR
-4199 RQAVR
+4199 RQAER
-4204 TPDAPAVRHGDTCL
+4204 TPDAIAVRHGDQCL
-4218 TYRELDA
+4218 TYAELDA
-4225 RSSRLARLLIA
+4225 RADRLARRLIA

-4244 VALCLPRTADLVVA
+4244 VALCLPRTADLIVA

-4291 AVITATETAGRLPEG
+4291 AVITAEATAGRLPEG
-4306 PFTRILLDADP
+4306 PFTRILLDEEPDP
-4317 GADVPDTP
+4317 RVPDTP
-4325 VGDGER
+4325 VGDGDR
-4331 LGPLLPGH
+4331 RTALLPGH

-4360 GSVLALADW
+4360 ASVLALTDW
-4369 AAAEFA
+4369 AAAEFS
-4375 GRGLHHVVAS
+4375 GRGLSHVIAS

-4441 DAVHITADTVVL
+4441 DAVQLTADTVVL

-4462 VRRVRDAVPGSQVRN
+4462 VRRVRDAVPGSEVRN

-4557 FGPPGSRMYRTG
+4557 FGPAGSRMYRTG
-4569 DLVRWTADGDLVY
+4569 DRVRWTADGDLVY

-4591 VRGFRIELGELEAAL
+4591 VRGFRIELGEVEAAL

-4614 AAARVVED
+4614 AAARVVEQD
-4622 AGHRR
+4622 GHRR
-4627 LVAYAVP
+4627 LIGYAVP
-4634 RPAPSRDPGGQAGA
+4634 RAAG
-4648 GGRGVPRGTG
+4648 
-4658 APGPDGE
+4658 
-4665 TGPEAH
+4665 
-4671 TVPVANSAPGPDSH
+4671 
-4685 PATLPDPG
+4685 LPDPA
-4693 ELRAFLAR
+4693 ELRAFLAG

-4711 VVPLERL
+4711 VLPLERL

-4731 PAPEWAATATGEAGR
+4731 PAPERAAPGAGTGAGR

-4753 RILAGI
+4753 HTLAAI
-4759 WSEVLGVPEVG
+4759 WSDVLGVPEVG
-4770 ADDNYFTLGG
+4770 ADDNYFMLGG
-4780 DSVLGIQIVSAARRA
+4780 DSILGIQIVSAARRA
-4795 GLALTPRHLFTHQT
+4795 GLALNPRHLFTHQT

-4815 AAERLPDA
+4815 AAERLPD
-4823 DGPGAATAV
+4823 GAASAG

-4838 TGDAPLTPVQHWLL
+4838 TGEVPLTPVQHWLL
-4852 DTLSGDP
+4852 DTLTGDP

-4866 ALELATDPD
+4866 SYELAEDPD
-4875 EGLLRDALAAV
+4875 ETVLRAALAAV

-4893 RLRFEPGGAGRWRQ
+4893 RHRFEAAGDGRWRQ
-4907 YGVAPAEEAPH
+4907 YGTAPGDTVPH
-4918 LEVHRGAAPHDVA
+4918 LEVHRDAEPREVA
-4931 AALGVG
+4931 AALGAG
-4937 FDLAGGPLLRA
+4937 FDLAHGPLLRA
-4948 ALCRPHGGGR
+4948 ALCRTGGAGR

-4970 DAVSWRLI
+4970 DAVSWRLVL
-4978 MEDLDLAHRAL
+4978 EDLESAYRAL
-4989 RDGRRPALGA
+4989 RDGERPGLGA
-4999 KSTSFRDWARRLA
+4999 KSTSFQAWARRLA
-5012 AHTEAG
+5012 EHTEAG
-5018 GFDGELA
+5018 GFDAELG
-5025 HWQGLDTG
+5025 HWRGVDTG
-5033 TALPADRPGGANTV
+5033 TTLPADHTGGANTV
-5047 ADEDSVTASLDAE
+5047 AVEESLTAGLDAE
-5060 ETRRLLQDVPDA
+5060 ETRRLLQDVPDV

-5079 VLLCALGR
+5079 VLLTALGR

-5108 EMFEDVDLARTVGW
+5108 ELFAGTDLARTTGW
-5122 FTAMYP
+5122 FTTVYP

-5139 GAVLKAVKEN
+5139 GAVLKSVKEN
-5149 LRAVPHGGLGYGA
+5149 LRAVPNGGLGYGA
-5162 LRFLRPTVGPG
+5162 LRHLHPTAGAGLPG
-5173 LPALPPVCFNYL
+5173 LPQVCFNYL
-5185 GRQDGTPAPGGL
+5185 GRQDRTAAPGGL
-5197 LHAPHG
+5197 LGAPHG
-5203 GLSGGMDR
+5203 DGLSGGMDR
-5211 SADRPYLLDVLGRV
+5211 TADRPHLLDVLGRV
-5225 ADDRLEF
+5225 TGDRLEF
-5232 TWSYSREVHRRE
+5232 TWSYSREVHRPQ

-5282 DQTAVDRLVGAGAD
+5282 DQTAVDRLVGSGAD
-5296 VTDVYPLTPTQA
+5296 VTDVYPLTPTQT
-5308 GMVMHGLDDAE
+5308 GMVMHGLDEAE

-5330 ADGARDPRVLAAA
+5330 ADGARDPGTLAAA

-5349 HTPVLRTS
+5349 RTPVLRTS

-5365 PLQVVHRSVPLPV
+5365 PLQLVHRDATLPV
-5378 TERDWSGLPADRRDA
+5378 TEHDWSTLPKDRREA

-5405 GVALDRAPL
+5405 GLALEHAPL

-5440 WSVFHVLSDVMN
+5440 WSVFHVLADVMA
-5452 AHAALSRGERPR
+5452 AHEALVRGERPR

-5471 ADYAGWL
+5471 ADYAAWL
-5478 AARDTGP
+5478 AARGSGP
-5485 AQEHWRGVLAGFGT
+5485 AEDHWRAVLSGLRT

-5518 TWLSQRLDAER
+5518 TWLSQRLGTEETR
-5529 TGELQEFARRHRLT
+5529 RLQEFARRHRLT
-5543 LNTLVQGA
+5543 LNTLVQGV

-5562 REVCFGTTVSGRPA
+5562 AEVCFGTTVSGRPA
-5576 DLPGADG
+5576 DLPGADT

-5594 RTVVDGTAACADWLR
+5594 RIAVDGGAPAAGWLR

-5624 PLNALHAFSELPSGT
+5624 PLNALRSLTELPSGT
-5639 ALFDSLVVFE
+5639 GLFDSLVVFE

-5686 RLSVEL
+5686 RLAVEL
-5692 GYDPRYFD
+5692 GYDPRCFD
-5700 AATAGSLAGQLLH
+5700 ADTADSLAAQLLH
-5713 ALHALAASD
+5713 TLHTLAGTD
-5722 GTARLDDIDVLP
+5722 GAVRLDDVDVLP
-5734 PEQRARLLRGPA
+5734 PAQRERLLRGPS
-5746 RPALGPVPAA
+5746 RPACGAVPAV
-5756 TLPALVEAAVDRWPT
+5756 TLPALVEAAVDRRPD
-5771 APALDA
+5771 APALA
-5777 PGTLLTFAEAEE
+5777 ASGSLLTFAEAEA

-5801 GAGPGDLVALLL
+5801 GAGPGDVVALLL
-5813 PRSADM
+5813 PRSVDM

-5824 AVAKAGAAF
+5824 AVTKAGAAF

-5862 IADLLAAPPDDVP
+5862 IAGLLAAPPDEVP

-5887 LDPDDPAYVIYTS
+5887 LDLDDPAYVIYTS

-5915 LAAFSAAEAAHYQVT
+5915 LAAFAAAEAAHYQV
-5930 AGDRVLAFATP
+5930 AEGDRVLAFATP

-5959 LVVPPPGPLL
+5959 LVVPRPGPLL
-5969 GAQLADVLR
+5969 GAELADVLR
-5978 AGRVTHTLLP
+5978 AERITHTLLP

-5997 DTPGTLPDLKT
+5997 GTPGTLPDLKT
-6008 LIVGADACGA
+6008 LIVGAEACGA
-6018 ELVARWA
+6018 DLVARWA

-6039 TVVATWSAPLEADG
+6039 TVVATWSAPLTADG
-6053 AAPPIGRPLPATR
+6053 GAPPIGRPLPATG

-6083 ELWLSGPALARGY
+6083 ELWLSGPVLARGY

-6110 PFGPPGTRMY
+6110 PFGPPGSRMY
-6120 RTGDLVRRDSAGEL
+6120 RTGDLVRRDSGGEL

-6150 IEAGEVEATLVRHPG
+6150 IEAGEVEATLVRHPD

-6189 APGAEPPT
+6189 APGAEPP
-6197 ATALRE
+6197 APAELRA

-6215 SAFMVLDRF
+6215 SAFVALERF

-6236 LPAPAPAPAEERARP
+6236 LPAPAPDTEERDRP

-6257 TPTEEALAALWEE
+6257 TPTEEALADIWEE
-6270 TLETTVGAEDDW
+6270 TLGTSVGAEDDY

-6287 DSLRALLV
+6287 DSMRALLI
-6295 ASRANDAFGVT
+6295 ASRANDAFAIT

-6317 VAALADLVE
+6317 VAALALLVE
-6326 EQVLSEL
+6326 EQILSEF
-6333 EGAAYGDD
+6333 EDAAYGDD
-6341 PGNRSHEADAEDA
+6341 DHGTGYDGADGQGTGHEDA
-6354 AAGGHD
+6354 AFGGHD
-6360 HER
+6360 DEDAALGGNDHER